1 MAMAT
6 TTTKPRV
13 SKIVGIQFSILSP
26 EEIKKNAV
34 TEITSRDTYIGNKP
48 VLGGLFCPYMGVSE
62 PGMLC
67 PTDGLD
73 YMQTPG
79 YFGYI
84 QLAMPVFYYQHL
96 NTIHKILR
104 CVCLKCS
111 RLLINKEQHKQALKM
126 SPDERW
132 SYVFGV
138 ASKVKRCGDDNEE
151 GCGCLMPKKIKKENL
166 ATLIAE
172 WDSDG
177 VKGMSEEDAKKM
189 NMQLTPDIVLKI
201 FRRISDDDVS
211 FMGFSPTFSRP
222 DWMICQ
228 VLAVPPPAVRPSIK
242 MDGQQRS
249 EDDLTHIIV
258 NIVKANKTLQE
269 KIRDGAQA
277 SVWHMVLQYYCATLV
292 DNNIPGAAPVAQRS
306 GRKLKSIKER
316 LNGKG
321 GRVRGNLMGKRV
333 DFSARSVITPDPNLS
348 IRELGVPLKIAKNIT
363 KPVVVNDM
371 NRRFLMRLVRNGPEE
386 YPGAKILERKG
397 GESIS
402 LRYAD
407 RENIVL
413 YNGDIVHRHMM
424 DGDGVLFN
432 RQPTLHRMSMM
443 CHIARIMRQGD
454 TFRMNVGD
462 TKPYNADFDGDEMN
476 MHMPQDEEAEAE
488 LKNLAAVPYQIISP
502 AKNQSIIGIF
512 QDSLVGSYRLTR
524 PNVSFTPREAMNLL
538 MAYNGIN
545 EGLFATQAERIT
557 SFQILSQIMPAFT
570 MKYKTKGFGENDDFA
585 TSPGVLEIVD
595 GKYLRGQLDKDVLGG
610 GSNGLITRTCNDFGN
625 MAAAAFIDDL
635 QNIVTEYMKSSAYSV
650 GISDLIADRAT
661 NEQITQSITAKKK
674 EVKNLIDQTYLGF
687 FENAT
692 GNTNEDEFEFQVT
705 NILNKA
711 TNDSGKIGLKSLSKD
726 NRFVT
731 MVKSGSKGSDL
742 NISQMIACLGQQL
755 IDGKRIP
762 YGFENR
768 TLPHFTKYDDSP
780 GARGFVENSFISGLT
795 PEELFFHA
803 MGGRVGLIDTAV
815 KSVTWETPV
824 VVVENDEPKYV
835 KIGEWIDAHISSSS
849 SVQRMTEQNMEYL
862 ELDHPV
868 KIVTMDYDG
877 HVSWET
883 VSAVTRHD
891 PGEKLYKITTH
902 AGRYVT
908 VTANKSLLVWNAE
921 LGEFREKY
929 TDEIKVGDFVPVA
942 KHVRDLRSGV
952 GIDEIQMTKYFP
964 KSEFIY
970 GSEVKTAI
978 EMMNESMQD
987 RKKIPSNWWDE
998 NNNTAFTLPFDSKA
1012 KLQRAIVRSKI
1023 DELSANGVYPPS
1035 GSRQWGIV
1043 PETFELNYENGT
1055 FIGLFIAEGNIN
1067 GANIYITNNDSKIRE
1082 FVKTWFAKYSI
1093 KCKEDIRK
1101 NAANGTTSTVVG
1113 TSCILAKFITQL
1125 VGHGADSKHV
1135 PNEAYI
1141 SNMEFVKGIISGYIS
1156 GDGHVSRNSI
1166 ESSSCSQRLT
1176 EDIAFL
1182 CSRIGVHARVFK
1194 SQLKRNNF
1202 GTKNIKP
1209 SYRLSIRS
1217 TNGQLFAEQI
1227 DLLHDQKN
1235 DRLKSITWTSALNK
1249 VQQHN
1254 DVVLDAIVS
1263 IEYVDPALHPKMY
1276 DLTIPTTLNF
1286 GLANG
1291 LQVRDTS
1298 STGYIQRRLIK
1309 GMEDLKIEYDMTVRN
1324 NKGRVVQFSYGE
1336 DGIDPVKVESQIIPL
1351 VNLGLDEIYAHYH
1364 MPSSDPKDVVFT
1376 AAFTKGVI
1384 SRMKKQK
1391 AENDAKCKHWI
1402 DFMIEQ
1408 RENIIKCVFR
1418 NKNTDRVF
1426 LPVAFAHTI
1435 NNVKGLQQINN
1446 NSIVDITPLEAFAMI
1461 EAAYKRLETM
1471 HYCAPTQLF
1480 KVMFFYY
1487 LSPKDLLMVKRFNQ
1501 KALTVLL
1508 EMIVLKY
1515 KNSLIAPGEMV
1526 GMISAQSIG
1535 EPTTQ
1540 LTLNSVSYDTR
1551 VMLRIDGQIKVFQIG
1566 EYIDQYIEKAERMEN
1581 HPNDTKL
1588 GYINAD
1594 EDVFIPSVDAL
1605 GITSWKRVEAVTRHP
1620 VVNVDG
1626 TNTVLRVTTEDGRQV
1641 IATKAKSFLSID
1653 ANNQLAATNGSDLKV
1668 GDYIPINQR
1677 AFEMPE
1683 NDSFDVSIILKKSE
1697 YSFGSEIMKALSYCH
1712 ERNWWANH
1720 ANIDFVVP
1728 YARSDSLLEA
1738 TNGKCRQGANTK
1750 QSFETGIVYLKH
1762 KGKQSRIP
1770 EKIPYDFEF
1779 GYLIG
1784 AYCAE
1789 GCITKTQ
1796 ISISNNDVKFFE
1808 PINALMLRWGIT
1820 TKYYVVSN
1828 KNGQEGWTSSDLRI
1842 YSKLL
1847 TEILN
1852 ALCGKGS
1859 DNKFIHSELLNGNKE
1874 FMRGVL
1880 SGYFGGD
1887 GAIDKKT
1894 KYISA
1899 YSVSRKLLENLQIM
1913 LGFGFG
1919 IYSKITKPTKCET
1932 NNRGSKNILQ
1942 GYTICIKSD
1951 GAVKFANEMRLFID
1965 YKQARL
1971 DEMAKAS
1978 TKSSEVNDVIPTFV
1992 HNGKVQTNMNRKK
2005 LAAIIGTNPFP
2016 DVRFDKIVSIEEIPN
2031 PTEWMYDFT
2040 VEETRTFIVENGM
2053 GCYDT
2058 FHTAGSGVA
2067 MKANVTRGVP
2077 RIEELLSITENPK
2090 NSSLT
2095 ICLKKDEE
2103 TDCERAKELIAQI
2116 ELTQL
2121 SELVESVSICFDPDD
2136 LNTLIQEDR
2145 STMLQYYEY
2154 QRLLQ
2159 ECAGIDAPEAEDDL
2173 AARSKWIIRM
2183 VMSREAMLDKRI
2195 TMDDVHFAIKNSH
2208 GDDVSC
2214 IYADYNADKLV
2225 FRLRMNN
2232 INGKKPLKP
2241 KENPLDQSDKI
2252 YLLKAFQDQLL
2263 NNIVLRGLKNISKVT
2278 LRKLM
2283 DTLHKEDGA
2292 YVKKETWVLDTKGT
2306 NLMDVLALDYI
2317 DVGRTISDDI
2327 QEIRSVLGIEA
2338 AREALLTEMTG
2349 VFENDGTYINYHHL
2363 SLLCDRMTASAGM
2376 VSIFRHGINNDNIGP
2391 IAKASFEETPEMFL
2405 KAARHAE
2412 LDQMRGI
2419 SANVMCGQEGYYGT
2433 SSFQVMLDLPH
2444 MIAKMEDVA
2453 FQAQNDQAEIAEAMG
2468 AAAMDTSACAFEN
2481 LTIESNVGSIQKVDL
2496 GQGADNYNVGF

>member
-1 MAMAT
+1 MT
-6 TTTKPRV
+6 TLSKPRV
-13 SKIVGIQFSILSP
+13 SKIVGIQFSMLSP
-26 EEIKKNAV
+26 EEIRKGSV
-34 TEITSRDTYIGNKP
+34 TEITSRDTYVGNKP
-48 VLGGLFCPYMGVSE
+48 VIGGLFCPYMGVSE

-73 YMQTPG
+73 YMNTPG
-79 YFGYI
+79 YFGRI
-84 QLAMPVFYYQHL
+84 ELAAPVFYYQHL
-96 NTIHKILR
+96 ATVNKILR
-104 CVCLKCS
+104 CVCIKCS
-111 RLLINKEQHKQALKM
+111 KLLISKNAHKQALKM
-126 SPDERW
+126 LPDERW
-132 SYVFGV
+132 SYVFGA
-138 ASKVKRCGDDNEE
+138 ASKIKRCGDDNED
-151 GCGCLMPKKIKKENL
+151 GCGCLMPKKIRKENL

-189 NMQLTPDIVLKI
+189 NMLLTPDIVLKI

-211 FMGFSPTFSRP
+211 FMGFSPAFSRP

-258 NIVKANKTLQE
+258 NIIKANKTLQE

-277 SVWHMVLQYYCATLV
+277 NIISDWHTVLQYYCATLV

-306 GRKLKSIKER
+306 GRPLKSIKER

-371 NRRFLMRLVRNGPEE
+371 NRRVLMRLVRNGPEE

-443 CHIARIMRQGD
+443 CHIARIMYQGD

-512 QDSLVGSYRLTR
+512 QDSLLGSYRLTR
-524 PNVSFTPREAMNLL
+524 PGVSFTPRDAMNLL
-538 MAYNGIN
+538 MAYNGVN
-545 EGLFATQAERIT
+545 EGLFAGHAERIT

-625 MAAAAFIDDL
+625 MAASDFIDNL
-635 QNIVTEYMKSSAYSV
+635 QNIVTEYMKGSAYSV
-650 GISDLIADRAT
+650 GISDLIANRST
-661 NEQITQSITAKKK
+661 NEQIAQSITSKKK
-674 EVKNLIDQTYLGF
+674 EVKNLIDQTYLGI

-711 TNDSGKIGLKSLSKD
+711 TNDSGKIGLKSLDKD

-731 MVKSGSKGSDL
+731 MVKAGSKGSDL

-824 VVVENDEPKYV
+824 IVVENDEPKYV
-835 KIGEWIDAHISSSS
+835 KIGEWIDSHISSSHDGR
-849 SVQRMTEQNMEYL
+849 VQRMTEQNMEYL

-921 LGEFREKY
+921 LGQFREKY

-942 KHVRDLRSGV
+942 KHVRD
-952 GIDEIQMTKYFP
+952 Y
-964 KSEFIY
+964 
-970 GSEVKTAI
+970 
-978 EMMNESMQD
+978 
-987 RKKIPSNWWDE
+987 
-998 NNNTAFTLPFDSKA
+998 
-1012 KLQRAIVRSKI
+1012 RA
-1023 DELSANGVYPPS
+1023 E
-1035 GSRQWGIV
+1035 
-1043 PETFELNYENGT
+1043 
-1055 FIGLFIAEGNIN
+1055 EGN
-1067 GANIYITNNDSKIRE
+1067 DE
-1082 FVKTWFAKYSI
+1082 FERGRHA
-1093 KCKEDIRK
+1093 
-1101 NAANGTTSTVVG
+1101 G
-1113 TSCILAKFITQL
+1113 
-1125 VGHGADSKHV
+1125 
-1135 PNEAYI
+1135 
-1141 SNMEFVKGIISGYIS
+1141 
-1156 GDGHVSRNSI
+1156 NSI
-1166 ESSSCSQRLT
+1166 ESHIPVESYIAGKEYIKGLIGSYFSKHAFVSSASSTIEFTFGEHRLV
-1176 EDIAFL
+1176 EDFAFL
-1182 CSRIGVHARVFK
+1182 CSRLGIHAEV
-1194 SQLKRNNF
+1194 SVVDDPGCAGWYSLL
-1202 GTKNIKP
+1202 T
-1209 SYRLSIRS
+1209 IRGP
-1217 TNGQLFAEQI
+1217 NVKQFAQQI
-1227 DLLHDQKN
+1227 TFDDEEKDQI
-1235 DRLKSITWTSALNK
+1235 LKSIQCTDDGQS
-1249 VQQHN
+1249 VIN

-1263 IEYVDPALHPKMY
+1263 IESVDPVLHPKMY

-1336 DGIDPVKVESQIIPL
+1336 DGIDPVKVESQIMPL

-1391 AENDAKCKHWI
+1391 VENDVKCKQWI

-1408 RENIIKCVFR
+1408 REKIIQRVFR
-1418 NKNTDRVF
+1418 SKNNDRVF

-1446 NSIVDITPLEAFAMI
+1446 NSIVDITPLEAFTMI
-1461 EAAYKRLETM
+1461 EAAYKRLESM
-1471 HYCAPTQLF
+1471 HYCAPTELF
-1480 KVMFFYY
+1480 KAMYFYY
-1487 LSPKDLLMVKRFNQ
+1487 MSPKDLLMVKRFNK
-1501 KALTVLL
+1501 KALSVLL

-1515 KNSLIAPGEMV
+1515 KSSLIAPGEMV

-1551 VMLRIDGQIKVFQIG
+1551 IMLKINGQIKVCQIG
-1566 EYIDQYIEKAERMEN
+1566 EYIDQYIEKAERMED

-1594 EDVFIPSVDAL
+1594 EAVFVPSVDAF

-1620 VVNVDG
+1620 VVNADG

-1653 ANNQLAATNGSDLKV
+1653 AKNQLAATNGSDLKV

-1683 NDSFDVSIILKKSE
+1683 NDSTRE
-1697 YSFGSEIMKALSYCH
+1697 YLVQHA
-1712 ERNWWANH
+1712 ER
-1720 ANIDFVVP
+1720 
-1728 YARSDSLLEA
+1728 Y
-1738 TNGKCRQGANTK
+1738 
-1750 QSFETGIVYLKH
+1750 
-1762 KGKQSRIP
+1762 
-1770 EKIPYDFEF
+1770 
-1779 GYLIG
+1779 
-1784 AYCAE
+1784 
-1789 GCITKTQ
+1789 
-1796 ISISNNDVKFFE
+1796 SN
-1808 PINALMLRWGIT
+1808 L
-1820 TKYYVVSN
+1820 
-1828 KNGQEGWTSSDLRI
+1828 
-1842 YSKLL
+1842 
-1847 TEILN
+1847 
-1852 ALCGKGS
+1852 
-1859 DNKFIHSELLNGNKE
+1859 
-1874 FMRGVL
+1874 
-1880 SGYFGGD
+1880 
-1887 GAIDKKT
+1887 
-1894 KYISA
+1894 
-1899 YSVSRKLLENLQIM
+1899 
-1913 LGFGFG
+1913 
-1919 IYSKITKPTKCET
+1919 
-1932 NNRGSKNILQ
+1932 KNI
-1942 GYTICIKSD
+1942 
-1951 GAVKFANEMRLFID
+1951 
-1965 YKQARL
+1965 
-1971 DEMAKAS
+1971 
-1978 TKSSEVNDVIPTFV
+1978 SEVNDVIPTFV
-1992 HNGKVQTNMNRKK
+1992 NNGKVHTNMNRKK

-2040 VEETRTFIVENGM
+2040 VEETRTFIIENGM
-2053 GCYDT
+2053 ALFDT

-2095 ICLKKDEE
+2095 IYLKKDEE

-2121 SELVESVSICFDPDD
+2121 SELVESISICFDPDD

-2154 QRLLQ
+2154 QRMLN
-2159 ECAGIDAPEAEDDL
+2159 ECAGMDAPADEADPNDS
-2173 AARSKWIIRM
+2173 ARSKWIIRI

-2263 NNIVLRGLKNISKVT
+2263 NNIVLRGLKNIKKVT

-2306 NLMDVLALDYI
+2306 NLMDALALDYI
-2317 DVGRTISDDI
+2317 DVNRTISDDI
-2327 QEIRSVLGIEA
+2327 QEIHSVLGIEA
-2338 AREALLTEMTG
+2338 AREALLSEMTG

-2363 SLLCDRMTASAGM
+2363 SLLCDRMTASSHM

-2433 SSFQVMLDLPH
+2433 SSFQVMLDLPQ

-2453 FQAQNDQAEIAEAMG
+2453 FQAQNEQEEIAEAMG
-2468 AAAMDTSACAFEN
+2468 SAAMDTSACAFEK

-2496 GQGADNYNVGF
+2496 GHGADNYNVGF

>member
-1 MAMAT
+1 
-6 TTTKPRV
+6 
-13 SKIVGIQFSILSP
+13 
-26 EEIKKNAV
+26 
-34 TEITSRDTYIGNKP
+34 
-48 VLGGLFCPYMGVSE
+48 
-62 PGMLC
+62 
-67 PTDGLD
+67 
-73 YMQTPG
+73 
-79 YFGYI
+79 
-84 QLAMPVFYYQHL
+84 
-96 NTIHKILR
+96 
-104 CVCLKCS
+104 
-111 RLLINKEQHKQALKM
+111 
-126 SPDERW
+126 
-132 SYVFGV
+132 
-138 ASKVKRCGDDNEE
+138 
-151 GCGCLMPKKIKKENL
+151 
-166 ATLIAE
+166 
-172 WDSDG
+172 
-177 VKGMSEEDAKKM
+177 
-189 NMQLTPDIVLKI
+189 
-201 FRRISDDDVS
+201 
-211 FMGFSPTFSRP
+211 
-222 DWMICQ
+222 
-228 VLAVPPPAVRPSIK
+228 
-242 MDGQQRS
+242 
-249 EDDLTHIIV
+249 
-258 NIVKANKTLQE
+258 
-269 KIRDGAQA
+269 
-277 SVWHMVLQYYCATLV
+277 
-292 DNNIPGAAPVAQRS
+292 
-306 GRKLKSIKER
+306 
-316 LNGKG
+316 
-321 GRVRGNLMGKRV
+321 
-333 DFSARSVITPDPNLS
+333 
-348 IRELGVPLKIAKNIT
+348 
-363 KPVVVNDM
+363 
-371 NRRFLMRLVRNGPEE
+371 
-386 YPGAKILERKG
+386 
-397 GESIS
+397 
-402 LRYAD
+402 
-407 RENIVL
+407 
-413 YNGDIVHRHMM
+413 
-424 DGDGVLFN
+424 
-432 RQPTLHRMSMM
+432 
-443 CHIARIMRQGD
+443 
-454 TFRMNVGD
+454 MNVGD

-512 QDSLVGSYRLTR
+512 QDSLVGSYRFTR

-674 EVKNLIDQTYLGF
+674 DVKNLIDQTYLGI

-815 KSVTWETPV
+815 K
-824 VVVENDEPKYV
+824 
-835 KIGEWIDAHISSSS
+835 
-849 SVQRMTEQNMEYL
+849 
-862 ELDHPV
+862 
-868 KIVTMDYDG
+868 
-877 HVSWET
+877 
-883 VSAVTRHD
+883 
-891 PGEKLYKITTH
+891 
-902 AGRYVT
+902 
-908 VTANKSLLVWNAE
+908 
-921 LGEFREKY
+921 
-929 TDEIKVGDFVPVA
+929 
-942 KHVRDLRSGV
+942 
-952 GIDEIQMTKYFP
+952 
-964 KSEFIY
+964 
-970 GSEVKTAI
+970 
-978 EMMNESMQD
+978 
-987 RKKIPSNWWDE
+987 
-998 NNNTAFTLPFDSKA
+998 
-1012 KLQRAIVRSKI
+1012 
-1023 DELSANGVYPPS
+1023 
-1035 GSRQWGIV
+1035 
-1043 PETFELNYENGT
+1043 
-1055 FIGLFIAEGNIN
+1055 
-1067 GANIYITNNDSKIRE
+1067 
-1082 FVKTWFAKYSI
+1082 
-1093 KCKEDIRK
+1093 
-1101 NAANGTTSTVVG
+1101 
-1113 TSCILAKFITQL
+1113 
-1125 VGHGADSKHV
+1125 
-1135 PNEAYI
+1135 
-1141 SNMEFVKGIISGYIS
+1141 
-1156 GDGHVSRNSI
+1156 
-1166 ESSSCSQRLT
+1166 
-1176 EDIAFL
+1176 
-1182 CSRIGVHARVFK
+1182 
-1194 SQLKRNNF
+1194 
-1202 GTKNIKP
+1202 
-1209 SYRLSIRS
+1209 
-1217 TNGQLFAEQI
+1217 
-1227 DLLHDQKN
+1227 
-1235 DRLKSITWTSALNK
+1235 
-1249 VQQHN
+1249 
-1254 DVVLDAIVS
+1254 
-1263 IEYVDPALHPKMY
+1263 
-1276 DLTIPTTLNF
+1276 
-1286 GLANG
+1286 
-1291 LQVRDTS
+1291 TS

-1324 NKGRVVQFSYGE
+1324 NKGRVIQFSYGE
-1336 DGIDPVKVESQIIPL
+1336 DGIDPVKVESQIVPL
-1351 VNLGLDEIYAHYH
+1351 VNMGMDEIYAHYH

-1402 DFMIEQ
+1402 EFMIEQ
-1408 RENIIKCVFR
+1408 REKIIKRVFR
-1418 NKNTDRVF
+1418 SKNNDRVF

-1461 EAAYKRLETM
+1461 EAAYKRLESM
-1471 HYCAPTQLF
+1471 RYCAPTELF

-1487 LSPKDLLMVKRFNQ
+1487 LSPKDLLMVKRFNK

-1540 LTLNSVSYDTR
+1540 LTLN
-1551 VMLRIDGQIKVFQIG
+1551 
-1566 EYIDQYIEKAERMEN
+1566 
-1581 HPNDTKL
+1581 
-1588 GYINAD
+1588 
-1594 EDVFIPSVDAL
+1594 
-1605 GITSWKRVEAVTRHP
+1605 
-1620 VVNVDG
+1620 
-1626 TNTVLRVTTEDGRQV
+1626 
-1641 IATKAKSFLSID
+1641 
-1653 ANNQLAATNGSDLKV
+1653 
-1668 GDYIPINQR
+1668 
-1677 AFEMPE
+1677 
-1683 NDSFDVSIILKKSE
+1683 
-1697 YSFGSEIMKALSYCH
+1697 
-1712 ERNWWANH
+1712 
-1720 ANIDFVVP
+1720 
-1728 YARSDSLLEA
+1728 
-1738 TNGKCRQGANTK
+1738 
-1750 QSFETGIVYLKH
+1750 
-1762 KGKQSRIP
+1762 
-1770 EKIPYDFEF
+1770 
-1779 GYLIG
+1779 
-1784 AYCAE
+1784 
-1789 GCITKTQ
+1789 
-1796 ISISNNDVKFFE
+1796 
-1808 PINALMLRWGIT
+1808 
-1820 TKYYVVSN
+1820 
-1828 KNGQEGWTSSDLRI
+1828 
-1842 YSKLL
+1842 
-1847 TEILN
+1847 
-1852 ALCGKGS
+1852 
-1859 DNKFIHSELLNGNKE
+1859 
-1874 FMRGVL
+1874 
-1880 SGYFGGD
+1880 
-1887 GAIDKKT
+1887 
-1894 KYISA
+1894 
-1899 YSVSRKLLENLQIM
+1899 
-1913 LGFGFG
+1913 
-1919 IYSKITKPTKCET
+1919 
-1932 NNRGSKNILQ
+1932 
-1942 GYTICIKSD
+1942 
-1951 GAVKFANEMRLFID
+1951 
-1965 YKQARL
+1965 
-1971 DEMAKAS
+1971 
-1978 TKSSEVNDVIPTFV
+1978 
-1992 HNGKVQTNMNRKK
+1992 
-2005 LAAIIGTNPFP
+2005 
-2016 DVRFDKIVSIEEIPN
+2016 
-2031 PTEWMYDFT
+2031 
-2040 VEETRTFIVENGM
+2040 
-2053 GCYDT
+2053 T

-2116 ELTQL
+2116 ELTLL

-2154 QRLLQ
+2154 QRMLN
-2159 ECAGIDAPEAEDDL
+2159 ECAGIDAPEADDEQNDSG
-2173 AARSKWIIRM
+2173 RSKWIIRM

-2327 QEIRSVLGIEA
+2327 QEIHSVLGIEA
-2338 AREALLTEMTG
+2338 AREALLSEMTG

-2363 SLLCDRMTASAGM
+2363 SLLCDRMTASSGM

-2433 SSFQVMLDLPH
+2433 SSFQVMLDLPN

-2453 FQAQNDQAEIAEAMG
+2453 FQAQNEQAEIAEAMG

-2496 GQGADNYNVGF
+2496 GQAADNYNIGF

>member
-1 MAMAT
+1 MASSS
-6 TTTKPRV
+6 KPRV

-26 EEIKKNAV
+26 EEIRKGAV

-73 YMQTPG
+73 YMTTPG
-79 YFGYI
+79 YFGRI
-84 QLAMPVFYYQHL
+84 ELAMPVFYYQHL

-111 RLLINKEQHKQALKM
+111 RLLLNKEEHKQALKM
-126 SPDERW
+126 PPDERW
-132 SYVFGV
+132 TYVFGV
-138 ASKVKRCGDDNEE
+138 ASKVKQVKRCGDDNQE
-151 GCGCLMPKKIKKENL
+151 GCGCLMPKKIRKDNL

-172 WDSDG
+172 WDSDI
-177 VKGMSEEDAKKM
+177 KGMSEEDAKKM

-269 KIRDGAQA
+269 KMRDGAQA
-277 SVWHMVLQYYCATLV
+277 HVWHMVLQYYCATLV
-292 DNNIPGAAPVAQRS
+292 DNNIPGAAPAAQRS

-371 NRRFLMRLVRNGPEE
+371 NRRFLTKLVRNGPEE

-512 QDSLVGSYRLTR
+512 QDSLLGSYRLTR
-524 PNVSFTPREAMNLL
+524 PGVSFAPRDAMNLL
-538 MAYNGIN
+538 MAYGGVN
-545 EGLFATQAERIT
+545 EGLFATHAERIT

-625 MAAAAFIDDL
+625 MAASDFIDNL
-635 QNIVTEYMKSSAYSV
+635 QNIVTEYMKGSAYSV
-650 GISDLIADRAT
+650 GISDLIANRST
-661 NEQITQSITAKKK
+661 NEQIAQSITAKKK
-674 EVKNLIDQTYLGF
+674 EVKNLIDQTYLGI

-711 TNDSGKIGLKSLSKD
+711 TNDSGKIGLKSLDKD

-731 MVKSGSKGSDL
+731 MVKAGSKGSDL

-762 YGFENR
+762 YGFDNR

-849 SVQRMTEQNMEYL
+849 AVQRMTEQNMEYL

-929 TDEIKVGDFVPVA
+929 TDDIKVGDFVPVA
-942 KHVRDLRSGV
+942 KHVCNYRGADEGNDEFERGRHA
-952 GIDEIQMTKYFP
+952 GISIENHIPAESYIAGTKY
-964 KSEFIY
+964 IQ
-970 GSEVKTAI
+970 G
-978 EMMNESMQD
+978 
-987 RKKIPSNWWDE
+987 
-998 NNNTAFTLPFDSKA
+998 
-1012 KLQRAIVRSKI
+1012 
-1023 DELSANGVYPPS
+1023 
-1035 GSRQWGIV
+1035 
-1043 PETFELNYENGT
+1043 
-1055 FIGLFIAEGNIN
+1055 
-1067 GANIYITNNDSKIRE
+1067 
-1082 FVKTWFAKYSI
+1082 
-1093 KCKEDIRK
+1093 
-1101 NAANGTTSTVVG
+1101 
-1113 TSCILAKFITQL
+1113 L
-1125 VGHGADSKHV
+1125 VGSYFSKHAV
-1135 PNEAYI
+1135 MSYYDSAT
-1141 SNMEFVKGIISGYIS
+1141 
-1156 GDGHVSRNSI
+1156 I
-1166 ESSSCSQRLT
+1166 ELTFGEHRLV
-1176 EDIAFL
+1176 EDFAFL
-1182 CSRIGVHARVFK
+1182 CSRLGIHAEISIVGDQPGCAGWY
-1194 SQLKRNNF
+1194 SQL
-1202 GTKNIKP
+1202 T
-1209 SYRLSIRS
+1209 IR
-1217 TNGQLFAEQI
+1217 GQNASQFAQQI
-1227 DLLHDQKN
+1227 TFDDAEKDQV
-1235 DRLKSITWTSALNK
+1235 LKSITWTDDDQEDGQR
-1249 VQQHN
+1249 VHN

-1324 NKGRVVQFSYGE
+1324 NKGRVIQFSYGE
-1336 DGIDPVKVESQIIPL
+1336 DGIDPVKVESQIMPL

-1391 AENDAKCKHWI
+1391 AENDAKCKQWI

-1408 RENIIKCVFR
+1408 RETVIQRVFR
-1418 NKNTDRVF
+1418 NKNNDRVY

-1435 NNVKGLQQINN
+1435 NNVKGLQQISN

-1461 EAAYKRLETM
+1461 EAAYKRLESM
-1471 HYCAPTQLF
+1471 HYCAPTELF

-1487 LSPKDLLMVKRFNQ
+1487 LSPKDLLMVKRFNK

-1540 LTLNSVSYDTR
+1540 LTLN
-1551 VMLRIDGQIKVFQIG
+1551 
-1566 EYIDQYIEKAERMEN
+1566 
-1581 HPNDTKL
+1581 
-1588 GYINAD
+1588 
-1594 EDVFIPSVDAL
+1594 
-1605 GITSWKRVEAVTRHP
+1605 
-1620 VVNVDG
+1620 
-1626 TNTVLRVTTEDGRQV
+1626 
-1641 IATKAKSFLSID
+1641 
-1653 ANNQLAATNGSDLKV
+1653 
-1668 GDYIPINQR
+1668 
-1677 AFEMPE
+1677 
-1683 NDSFDVSIILKKSE
+1683 
-1697 YSFGSEIMKALSYCH
+1697 
-1712 ERNWWANH
+1712 
-1720 ANIDFVVP
+1720 
-1728 YARSDSLLEA
+1728 
-1738 TNGKCRQGANTK
+1738 
-1750 QSFETGIVYLKH
+1750 
-1762 KGKQSRIP
+1762 
-1770 EKIPYDFEF
+1770 
-1779 GYLIG
+1779 
-1784 AYCAE
+1784 
-1789 GCITKTQ
+1789 
-1796 ISISNNDVKFFE
+1796 
-1808 PINALMLRWGIT
+1808 
-1820 TKYYVVSN
+1820 
-1828 KNGQEGWTSSDLRI
+1828 
-1842 YSKLL
+1842 
-1847 TEILN
+1847 
-1852 ALCGKGS
+1852 
-1859 DNKFIHSELLNGNKE
+1859 
-1874 FMRGVL
+1874 
-1880 SGYFGGD
+1880 
-1887 GAIDKKT
+1887 
-1894 KYISA
+1894 
-1899 YSVSRKLLENLQIM
+1899 
-1913 LGFGFG
+1913 
-1919 IYSKITKPTKCET
+1919 
-1932 NNRGSKNILQ
+1932 
-1942 GYTICIKSD
+1942 
-1951 GAVKFANEMRLFID
+1951 
-1965 YKQARL
+1965 
-1971 DEMAKAS
+1971 
-1978 TKSSEVNDVIPTFV
+1978 
-1992 HNGKVQTNMNRKK
+1992 
-2005 LAAIIGTNPFP
+2005 
-2016 DVRFDKIVSIEEIPN
+2016 
-2031 PTEWMYDFT
+2031 
-2040 VEETRTFIVENGM
+2040 
-2053 GCYDT
+2053 T

-2154 QRLLQ
+2154 QRMLN
-2159 ECAGIDAPEAEDDL
+2159 ECAGISEAEADPNDS

-2183 VMSREAMLDKRI
+2183 VMNREAMLDKRI

-2317 DVGRTISDDI
+2317 DVSRTISDDI

-2338 AREALLTEMTG
+2338 AREALLSEMTG

-2433 SSFQVMLDLPH
+2433 SSFQVMLDLPQ

-2453 FQAQNDQAEIAEAMG
+2453 FQAQNEQAEIAEAMG
-2468 AAAMDTSACAFEN
+2468 SAAADTSACAFEK

-2496 GQGADNYNVGF
+2496 GHGADNYNVGF

>member
-1 MAMAT
+1 MAT
-6 TTTKPRV
+6 TTKPTA

-26 EEIKKNAV
+26 EEIRKGAV

-79 YFGYI
+79 YFGRI
-84 QLAMPVFYYQHL
+84 ELAMPVFYYQHL

-111 RLLINKEQHKQALKM
+111 HLLISKTVHKQALKM

-138 ASKVKRCGDDNEE
+138 ASKVKRCGDENED

-177 VKGMSEEDAKKM
+177 IKGMSEEDAKKM

-242 MDGQQRS
+242 MDGHQRS

-348 IRELGVPLKIAKNIT
+348 IKELGVPLKIAKNIT

-371 NRRFLMRLVRNGPEE
+371 NRRFLTKLVRNGPEE

-397 GESIS
+397 GENIS

-443 CHIARIMRQGD
+443 CHIARVMRQGD

-512 QDSLVGSYRLTR
+512 QDSLLGSYRLTR
-524 PNVSFTPREAMNLL
+524 PGVSFVPRDAMNLL
-538 MAYNGIN
+538 MAYGGVN
-545 EGLFATQAERIT
+545 EGLFASHAERIT

-635 QNIVTEYMKSSAYSV
+635 QNIVTEYMKGSAYSV
-650 GISDLIADRAT
+650 GISDLIANRST
-661 NEQITQSITAKKK
+661 NEQIAQSITAKKK
-674 EVKNLIDQTYLGF
+674 DVKNLIDQTYLGI

-711 TNDSGKIGLKSLSKD
+711 TNDSGKIGLKSLDKD

-731 MVKSGSKGSDL
+731 MVKAGSKGSDL

-815 KSVTWETPV
+815 K
-824 VVVENDEPKYV
+824 
-835 KIGEWIDAHISSSS
+835 
-849 SVQRMTEQNMEYL
+849 
-862 ELDHPV
+862 
-868 KIVTMDYDG
+868 
-877 HVSWET
+877 
-883 VSAVTRHD
+883 
-891 PGEKLYKITTH
+891 
-902 AGRYVT
+902 
-908 VTANKSLLVWNAE
+908 
-921 LGEFREKY
+921 
-929 TDEIKVGDFVPVA
+929 
-942 KHVRDLRSGV
+942 
-952 GIDEIQMTKYFP
+952 
-964 KSEFIY
+964 
-970 GSEVKTAI
+970 
-978 EMMNESMQD
+978 
-987 RKKIPSNWWDE
+987 
-998 NNNTAFTLPFDSKA
+998 
-1012 KLQRAIVRSKI
+1012 
-1023 DELSANGVYPPS
+1023 
-1035 GSRQWGIV
+1035 
-1043 PETFELNYENGT
+1043 
-1055 FIGLFIAEGNIN
+1055 
-1067 GANIYITNNDSKIRE
+1067 
-1082 FVKTWFAKYSI
+1082 
-1093 KCKEDIRK
+1093 
-1101 NAANGTTSTVVG
+1101 
-1113 TSCILAKFITQL
+1113 
-1125 VGHGADSKHV
+1125 
-1135 PNEAYI
+1135 
-1141 SNMEFVKGIISGYIS
+1141 
-1156 GDGHVSRNSI
+1156 
-1166 ESSSCSQRLT
+1166 
-1176 EDIAFL
+1176 
-1182 CSRIGVHARVFK
+1182 
-1194 SQLKRNNF
+1194 
-1202 GTKNIKP
+1202 
-1209 SYRLSIRS
+1209 
-1217 TNGQLFAEQI
+1217 
-1227 DLLHDQKN
+1227 
-1235 DRLKSITWTSALNK
+1235 
-1249 VQQHN
+1249 
-1254 DVVLDAIVS
+1254 
-1263 IEYVDPALHPKMY
+1263 
-1276 DLTIPTTLNF
+1276 
-1286 GLANG
+1286 
-1291 LQVRDTS
+1291 TS

-1336 DGIDPVKVESQIIPL
+1336 DGIDPVKVESQIVPL

-1408 RENIIKCVFR
+1408 REKVIQRVFR
-1418 NKNTDRVF
+1418 NKNNDRVF

-1487 LSPKDLLMVKRFNQ
+1487 LSPKDLLMVKRFNK

-1540 LTLNSVSYDTR
+1540 LTLN
-1551 VMLRIDGQIKVFQIG
+1551 
-1566 EYIDQYIEKAERMEN
+1566 
-1581 HPNDTKL
+1581 
-1588 GYINAD
+1588 
-1594 EDVFIPSVDAL
+1594 
-1605 GITSWKRVEAVTRHP
+1605 
-1620 VVNVDG
+1620 
-1626 TNTVLRVTTEDGRQV
+1626 
-1641 IATKAKSFLSID
+1641 
-1653 ANNQLAATNGSDLKV
+1653 
-1668 GDYIPINQR
+1668 
-1677 AFEMPE
+1677 
-1683 NDSFDVSIILKKSE
+1683 
-1697 YSFGSEIMKALSYCH
+1697 
-1712 ERNWWANH
+1712 
-1720 ANIDFVVP
+1720 
-1728 YARSDSLLEA
+1728 
-1738 TNGKCRQGANTK
+1738 
-1750 QSFETGIVYLKH
+1750 
-1762 KGKQSRIP
+1762 
-1770 EKIPYDFEF
+1770 
-1779 GYLIG
+1779 
-1784 AYCAE
+1784 
-1789 GCITKTQ
+1789 
-1796 ISISNNDVKFFE
+1796 
-1808 PINALMLRWGIT
+1808 
-1820 TKYYVVSN
+1820 
-1828 KNGQEGWTSSDLRI
+1828 
-1842 YSKLL
+1842 
-1847 TEILN
+1847 
-1852 ALCGKGS
+1852 
-1859 DNKFIHSELLNGNKE
+1859 
-1874 FMRGVL
+1874 
-1880 SGYFGGD
+1880 
-1887 GAIDKKT
+1887 
-1894 KYISA
+1894 
-1899 YSVSRKLLENLQIM
+1899 
-1913 LGFGFG
+1913 
-1919 IYSKITKPTKCET
+1919 
-1932 NNRGSKNILQ
+1932 
-1942 GYTICIKSD
+1942 
-1951 GAVKFANEMRLFID
+1951 
-1965 YKQARL
+1965 
-1971 DEMAKAS
+1971 
-1978 TKSSEVNDVIPTFV
+1978 
-1992 HNGKVQTNMNRKK
+1992 
-2005 LAAIIGTNPFP
+2005 
-2016 DVRFDKIVSIEEIPN
+2016 
-2031 PTEWMYDFT
+2031 
-2040 VEETRTFIVENGM
+2040 
-2053 GCYDT
+2053 T

-2121 SELVESVSICFDPDD
+2121 SELVESVSICFDPYD

-2154 QRLLQ
+2154 QRMLN
-2159 ECAGIDAPEAEDDL
+2159 ECAGIPEAEAEDEQNDSG
-2173 AARSKWIIRM
+2173 RSKWIIRM

-2292 YVKKETWVLDTKGT
+2292 YVKRDTWVLDTKGT

-2317 DVGRTISDDI
+2317 DVKRTISDDI

-2433 SSFQVMLDLPH
+2433 SSFQVMLDLPQ

-2453 FQAQNDQAEIAEAMG
+2453 FQAKNEQAEIAEAMG
-2468 AAAMDTSACAFEN
+2468 TAAMDTSACAFEN

>member
-1 MAMAT
+1 MAASS
-6 TTTKPRV
+6 KPRV

-26 EEIKKNAV
+26 EEIRKGAV

-73 YMQTPG
+73 YMNTPG
-79 YFGYI
+79 YFGKI
-84 QLAMPVFYYQHL
+84 ELAMPVFYYQHL

-111 RLLINKEQHKQALKM
+111 RLLLNKEEHKQALKM

-138 ASKVKRCGDDNEE
+138 ASKVKRLKRCGDDNDE
-151 GCGCLMPKKIKKENL
+151 GCGCLMPNKIRKENL
-166 ATLIAE
+166 ATLVAE
-172 WDSDG
+172 WESDG
-177 VKGMSEEDAKKM
+177 IKGMSEEDAKKM

-269 KIRDGAQA
+269 KIRDGSQA

-292 DNNIPGAAPVAQRS
+292 DNNIPGAAPAAQRS

-371 NRRFLMRLVRNGPEE
+371 NRRFLTKLVRNGPEE

-512 QDSLVGSYRLTR
+512 QDSLLGSYRLTR
-524 PNVSFTPREAMNLL
+524 PGVSFAPRDAMNLL
-538 MAYNGIN
+538 MAHSGVN
-545 EGLFATQAERIT
+545 EGLFASHAERIT

-625 MAAAAFIDDL
+625 MAASDFIDNL
-635 QNIVTEYMKSSAYSV
+635 QNIVTEYMKTSAYSV
-650 GISDLIADRAT
+650 GISDLIANRVT
-661 NEQITQSITAKKK
+661 NEQIAQSITAKKK
-674 EVKNLIDQTYLGF
+674 EVKNLIDQTYLGI

-711 TNDSGKIGLKSLSKD
+711 TNDSGKIGLKSLDKD

-731 MVKSGSKGSDL
+731 MVKAGSKGSDL

-815 KSVTWETPV
+815 K
-824 VVVENDEPKYV
+824 
-835 KIGEWIDAHISSSS
+835 
-849 SVQRMTEQNMEYL
+849 
-862 ELDHPV
+862 
-868 KIVTMDYDG
+868 
-877 HVSWET
+877 
-883 VSAVTRHD
+883 
-891 PGEKLYKITTH
+891 
-902 AGRYVT
+902 
-908 VTANKSLLVWNAE
+908 
-921 LGEFREKY
+921 
-929 TDEIKVGDFVPVA
+929 
-942 KHVRDLRSGV
+942 
-952 GIDEIQMTKYFP
+952 
-964 KSEFIY
+964 
-970 GSEVKTAI
+970 
-978 EMMNESMQD
+978 
-987 RKKIPSNWWDE
+987 
-998 NNNTAFTLPFDSKA
+998 
-1012 KLQRAIVRSKI
+1012 
-1023 DELSANGVYPPS
+1023 
-1035 GSRQWGIV
+1035 
-1043 PETFELNYENGT
+1043 
-1055 FIGLFIAEGNIN
+1055 
-1067 GANIYITNNDSKIRE
+1067 
-1082 FVKTWFAKYSI
+1082 
-1093 KCKEDIRK
+1093 
-1101 NAANGTTSTVVG
+1101 
-1113 TSCILAKFITQL
+1113 
-1125 VGHGADSKHV
+1125 
-1135 PNEAYI
+1135 
-1141 SNMEFVKGIISGYIS
+1141 
-1156 GDGHVSRNSI
+1156 
-1166 ESSSCSQRLT
+1166 
-1176 EDIAFL
+1176 
-1182 CSRIGVHARVFK
+1182 
-1194 SQLKRNNF
+1194 
-1202 GTKNIKP
+1202 
-1209 SYRLSIRS
+1209 
-1217 TNGQLFAEQI
+1217 
-1227 DLLHDQKN
+1227 
-1235 DRLKSITWTSALNK
+1235 
-1249 VQQHN
+1249 
-1254 DVVLDAIVS
+1254 
-1263 IEYVDPALHPKMY
+1263 
-1276 DLTIPTTLNF
+1276 
-1286 GLANG
+1286 
-1291 LQVRDTS
+1291 TS

-1324 NKGRVVQFSYGE
+1324 NKGRVIQFSYGE
-1336 DGIDPVKVESQIIPL
+1336 DGIDPVKVESQIVPL
-1351 VNLGLDEIYAHYH
+1351 VNMGLDEIYAHYH

-1391 AENDAKCKHWI
+1391 AENDAKCKQWI
-1402 DFMIEQ
+1402 DFMIEE
-1408 RENIIKCVFR
+1408 REKIIKHVFR
-1418 NKNTDRVF
+1418 SKNNDRVF

-1435 NNVKGLQQINN
+1435 NNVKGLQQISN

-1461 EAAYKRLETM
+1461 EAAYKRLESM
-1471 HYCAPTQLF
+1471 HYCAPTELF
-1480 KVMFFYY
+1480 KVMYFYY
-1487 LSPKDLLMVKRFNQ
+1487 LSPKDLLMVKRFNK

-1540 LTLNSVSYDTR
+1540 LTLN
-1551 VMLRIDGQIKVFQIG
+1551 
-1566 EYIDQYIEKAERMEN
+1566 
-1581 HPNDTKL
+1581 
-1588 GYINAD
+1588 
-1594 EDVFIPSVDAL
+1594 
-1605 GITSWKRVEAVTRHP
+1605 
-1620 VVNVDG
+1620 
-1626 TNTVLRVTTEDGRQV
+1626 
-1641 IATKAKSFLSID
+1641 
-1653 ANNQLAATNGSDLKV
+1653 
-1668 GDYIPINQR
+1668 
-1677 AFEMPE
+1677 
-1683 NDSFDVSIILKKSE
+1683 
-1697 YSFGSEIMKALSYCH
+1697 
-1712 ERNWWANH
+1712 
-1720 ANIDFVVP
+1720 
-1728 YARSDSLLEA
+1728 
-1738 TNGKCRQGANTK
+1738 
-1750 QSFETGIVYLKH
+1750 
-1762 KGKQSRIP
+1762 
-1770 EKIPYDFEF
+1770 
-1779 GYLIG
+1779 
-1784 AYCAE
+1784 
-1789 GCITKTQ
+1789 
-1796 ISISNNDVKFFE
+1796 
-1808 PINALMLRWGIT
+1808 
-1820 TKYYVVSN
+1820 
-1828 KNGQEGWTSSDLRI
+1828 
-1842 YSKLL
+1842 
-1847 TEILN
+1847 
-1852 ALCGKGS
+1852 
-1859 DNKFIHSELLNGNKE
+1859 
-1874 FMRGVL
+1874 
-1880 SGYFGGD
+1880 
-1887 GAIDKKT
+1887 
-1894 KYISA
+1894 
-1899 YSVSRKLLENLQIM
+1899 
-1913 LGFGFG
+1913 
-1919 IYSKITKPTKCET
+1919 
-1932 NNRGSKNILQ
+1932 
-1942 GYTICIKSD
+1942 
-1951 GAVKFANEMRLFID
+1951 
-1965 YKQARL
+1965 
-1971 DEMAKAS
+1971 
-1978 TKSSEVNDVIPTFV
+1978 
-1992 HNGKVQTNMNRKK
+1992 
-2005 LAAIIGTNPFP
+2005 
-2016 DVRFDKIVSIEEIPN
+2016 
-2031 PTEWMYDFT
+2031 
-2040 VEETRTFIVENGM
+2040 
-2053 GCYDT
+2053 T

-2154 QRLLQ
+2154 QRMLN
-2159 ECAGIDAPEAEDDL
+2159 ECAGIDVAEADL
-2173 AARSKWIIRM
+2173 NDSSGRSKWIIRM

-2317 DVGRTISDDI
+2317 DVSRTISDDI

-2338 AREALLTEMTG
+2338 AREALLSEMTG

-2433 SSFQVMLDLPH
+2433 SSFQVMLDLPQ

-2453 FQAQNDQAEIAEAMG
+2453 FQAQNEQAEIAEAMG
-2468 AAAMDTSACAFEN
+2468 SAAADTSACAFEK

-2496 GQGADNYNVGF
+2496 GHGADNYNVGF

>member
-1 MAMAT
+1 MAST
-6 TTTKPRV
+6 SSNGLKPRV
-13 SKIVGIQFSILSP
+13 SKIVGIQFSMLSP
-26 EEIKKNAV
+26 DEIRKGAV
-34 TEITSRDTYIGNKP
+34 TEITSRDTYVGNKP
-48 VLGGLFCPYMGVSE
+48 VIGGLFCPYMGVSE

-73 YMQTPG
+73 YMNTPG
-79 YFGYI
+79 YFGRI
-84 QLAMPVFYYQHL
+84 ELAAPVFYYQHL
-96 NTIHKILR
+96 STIHKILR
-104 CVCLKCS
+104 CVCMKCS
-111 RLLINKEQHKQALKM
+111 KLLINKDAHKQALKM
-126 SPDERW
+126 LPDERW

-138 ASKVKRCGDDNEE
+138 ASKVKRCGDDNET
-151 GCGCLMPKKIKKENL
+151 GCGCLMPKKIRKENL

-172 WDSDG
+172 WESDSI
-177 VKGMSEEDAKKM
+177 KGMSEEDAKKM
-189 NMQLTPDIVLKI
+189 NMQLTPEIVLKI

-277 SVWHMVLQYYCATLV
+277 NIIADWHTVLQYYCATLV

-306 GRKLKSIKER
+306 GRPLKSIKER

-371 NRRFLMRLVRNGPEE
+371 NRRFLTKLVRNGPDE

-397 GESIS
+397 GENIS

-407 RENIVL
+407 RDNIVL

-512 QDSLVGSYRLTR
+512 QDSLLGSYRLTR
-524 PNVSFTPREAMNLL
+524 PNVSFTPRDAMNLL
-538 MAYNGIN
+538 MAHNGIN
-545 EGLFATQAERIT
+545 EGLFATRSERIT
-557 SFQILSQIMPAFT
+557 SFQILSQIMPSIT
-570 MKYKTKGFGENDDFA
+570 MKYKTKGFGDNDDFA
-585 TSPGVLEIVD
+585 TSPGVFEIVD

-625 MAAAAFIDDL
+625 MAAADFIDNL

-661 NEQITQSITAKKK
+661 NEQITDSITAKKK
-674 EVKNLIDQTYLGF
+674 EVKNLIDQTYLGI

-731 MVKSGSKGSDL
+731 MVKAGSKGSDL

-835 KIGEWIDAHISSSS
+835 KIGEWIDSHIGSST

-862 ELDHPV
+862 ELEHPV

-908 VTANKSLLVWNAE
+908 VTANKSLLVWNSE
-921 LGEFREKY
+921 LGQFREKY

-942 KHVRDLRSGV
+942 KKVSDLRSAV

-970 GSEVKTAI
+970 GSEVKKAI

-987 RKKIPSNWWDE
+987 RKKIPSNWWNE
-998 NNNTAFTLPFDSKA
+998 NNNTAFTVPFESKA
-1012 KLQRAIVRSKI
+1012 RLHRAIERSKL
-1023 DELSANGVYPPS
+1023 DELSTNCVYPPS

-1082 FVKTWFAKYSI
+1082 FVKTWFAKYNI
-1093 KCKEDIRK
+1093 TCKESIRT
-1101 NAANGTTSTVVG
+1101 NSANGTTSIVVG

-1141 SNMEFVKGIISGYIS
+1141 SNLEFVKGIISGYIS

-1182 CSRIGVHARVFK
+1182 CSRIGIHARVFK

-1217 TNGQLFAEQI
+1217 INGQLFADQI
-1227 DLLHDQKN
+1227 NLLHDQKN
-1235 DRLKSITWTSALNK
+1235 DRLKSIRWSSVLNK

-1254 DVVLDAIVS
+1254 DVILDAIVS
-1263 IEYVDPALHPKMY
+1263 IESVDPALHPKMY

-1324 NKGRVVQFSYGE
+1324 NKSRIIQFSYGE
-1336 DGIDPVKVESQIIPL
+1336 DGIDPVKVESQIVPL
-1351 VNLGLDEIYAHYH
+1351 VNMGLDEIYAHYH

-1391 AENDAKCKHWI
+1391 TENDAKCKQWI
-1402 DFMIEQ
+1402 EFMIEQ
-1408 RENIIKCVFR
+1408 REDIIKSVFR
-1418 NKNTDRVF
+1418 NKENDRVF

-1461 EAAYKRLETM
+1461 ESTYKRLENM

-1480 KVMFFYY
+1480 KVMFFFY
-1487 LSPKDLLMVKRFNQ
+1487 LSPKDLLMVKRFNK

-1540 LTLNSVSYDTR
+1540 LTLN
-1551 VMLRIDGQIKVFQIG
+1551 
-1566 EYIDQYIEKAERMEN
+1566 
-1581 HPNDTKL
+1581 
-1588 GYINAD
+1588 
-1594 EDVFIPSVDAL
+1594 
-1605 GITSWKRVEAVTRHP
+1605 
-1620 VVNVDG
+1620 
-1626 TNTVLRVTTEDGRQV
+1626 
-1641 IATKAKSFLSID
+1641 
-1653 ANNQLAATNGSDLKV
+1653 
-1668 GDYIPINQR
+1668 
-1677 AFEMPE
+1677 
-1683 NDSFDVSIILKKSE
+1683 
-1697 YSFGSEIMKALSYCH
+1697 
-1712 ERNWWANH
+1712 
-1720 ANIDFVVP
+1720 
-1728 YARSDSLLEA
+1728 
-1738 TNGKCRQGANTK
+1738 
-1750 QSFETGIVYLKH
+1750 
-1762 KGKQSRIP
+1762 
-1770 EKIPYDFEF
+1770 
-1779 GYLIG
+1779 
-1784 AYCAE
+1784 
-1789 GCITKTQ
+1789 
-1796 ISISNNDVKFFE
+1796 
-1808 PINALMLRWGIT
+1808 
-1820 TKYYVVSN
+1820 
-1828 KNGQEGWTSSDLRI
+1828 
-1842 YSKLL
+1842 
-1847 TEILN
+1847 
-1852 ALCGKGS
+1852 
-1859 DNKFIHSELLNGNKE
+1859 
-1874 FMRGVL
+1874 
-1880 SGYFGGD
+1880 
-1887 GAIDKKT
+1887 
-1894 KYISA
+1894 
-1899 YSVSRKLLENLQIM
+1899 
-1913 LGFGFG
+1913 
-1919 IYSKITKPTKCET
+1919 
-1932 NNRGSKNILQ
+1932 
-1942 GYTICIKSD
+1942 
-1951 GAVKFANEMRLFID
+1951 
-1965 YKQARL
+1965 
-1971 DEMAKAS
+1971 
-1978 TKSSEVNDVIPTFV
+1978 
-1992 HNGKVQTNMNRKK
+1992 
-2005 LAAIIGTNPFP
+2005 
-2016 DVRFDKIVSIEEIPN
+2016 
-2031 PTEWMYDFT
+2031 
-2040 VEETRTFIVENGM
+2040 
-2053 GCYDT
+2053 T

-2154 QRLLQ
+2154 QRMLN
-2159 ECAGIDAPEAEDDL
+2159 ECAGVPEEDIDPNDS
-2173 AARSKWIIRM
+2173 ARSKWIIRM

-2195 TMDDVHFAIKNSH
+2195 SMDDVHFAIKNSH

-2317 DVGRTISDDI
+2317 DVNRTISDDI
-2327 QEIRSVLGIEA
+2327 QEIHSVLGIEA
-2338 AREALLTEMTG
+2338 AREALLSEMTG

-2363 SLLCDRMTASAGM
+2363 SLLCDRMTASSNM

-2419 SANVMCGQEGYYGT
+2419 SANVMCGQEGHYGT
-2433 SSFQVMLDLPH
+2433 SSFQVMLDLQQ
-2444 MIAKMEDVA
+2444 MIAKMEDIA
-2453 FQAQNDQAEIAEAMG
+2453 FQAQDEQAEIAEAMG
-2468 AAAMDTSACAFEN
+2468 AAAMDTSACAFEK

-2496 GQGADNYNVGF
+2496 GHSADNYNIGF

>member
-1 MAMAT
+1 MAMA
-6 TTTKPRV
+6 TKPRV

-26 EEIKKNAV
+26 EEIRKGAV

-79 YFGYI
+79 YFGRI
-84 QLAMPVFYYQHL
+84 ELAMPVFYYQHL

-126 SPDERW
+126 LPDERW

-138 ASKVKRCGDDNEE
+138 ASKIKRCGDDNEE

-172 WDSDG
+172 WESDG

-258 NIVKANKTLQE
+258 NIVKANKTLQD

-277 SVWHMVLQYYCATLV
+277 NVWHMVLQYYCATLV

-386 YPGAKILERKG
+386 HPGAKILERKG

-512 QDSLVGSYRLTR
+512 QDSLLGSYRLTR
-524 PNVSFTPREAMNLL
+524 PGVSFTPRDAMNLL
-538 MAYNGIN
+538 MAHNGVN
-545 EGLFATQAERIT
+545 EGLFASHAERIT
-557 SFQILSQIMPAFT
+557 SFQILSQIMPSFT

-625 MAAAAFIDDL
+625 MAASDFIDNL
-635 QNIVTEYMKSSAYSV
+635 QNIVTEYMKGSAYSV
-650 GISDLIADRAT
+650 GISDLIANRST
-661 NEQITQSITAKKK
+661 NEQIAQSITAKKK
-674 EVKNLIDQTYLGF
+674 EVKNLIDQTYLGI

-711 TNDSGKIGLKSLSKD
+711 TNDSGKIGLKSLDKD

-731 MVKSGSKGSDL
+731 MVKAGSKGSDL

-835 KIGEWIDAHISSSS
+835 KIGEWIDAHISSAS

-942 KHVRDLRSGV
+942 KHVCNYRAEDCDATDEFESGRRA
-952 GIDEIQMTKYFP
+952 GNSIDTHIPAESYIAGKEYIKGLIGSYF
-964 KSEFIY
+964 S
-970 GSEVKTAI
+970 
-978 EMMNESMQD
+978 
-987 RKKIPSNWWDE
+987 
-998 NNNTAFTLPFDSKA
+998 
-1012 KLQRAIVRSKI
+1012 
-1023 DELSANGVYPPS
+1023 
-1035 GSRQWGIV
+1035 
-1043 PETFELNYENGT
+1043 
-1055 FIGLFIAEGNIN
+1055 
-1067 GANIYITNNDSKIRE
+1067 
-1082 FVKTWFAKYSI
+1082 
-1093 KCKEDIRK
+1093 K
-1101 NAANGTTSTVVG
+1101 NAFISSVSSTIEFTFG
-1113 TSCILAKFITQL
+1113 EHRL
-1125 VGHGADSKHV
+1125 V
-1135 PNEAYI
+1135 
-1141 SNMEFVKGIISGYIS
+1141 
-1156 GDGHVSRNSI
+1156 
-1166 ESSSCSQRLT
+1166 
-1176 EDIAFL
+1176 EDFAFL
-1182 CSRIGVHARVFK
+1182 CSRLGIHAEVSIVDDPCCAGWY
-1194 SQLKRNNF
+1194 SQL
-1202 GTKNIKP
+1202 T
-1209 SYRLSIRS
+1209 IR
-1217 TNGQLFAEQI
+1217 GQNASQFAQQI
-1227 DLLHDQKN
+1227 TFDDAEKDQL
-1235 DRLKSITWTSALNK
+1235 LKSIAWTSALNK

-1324 NKGRVVQFSYGE
+1324 NKGRVIQFSYGE
-1336 DGIDPVKVESQIIPL
+1336 DGIDPVKVESQMMPL
-1351 VNLGLDEIYAHYH
+1351 VNMGLDEIYAHYH

-1376 AAFTKGVI
+1376 SAFTKGVI

-1391 AENDAKCKHWI
+1391 AENDVKCKQWI

-1408 RENIIKCVFR
+1408 REKVIQCVFR
-1418 NKNTDRVF
+1418 NKNNDRVY

-1461 EAAYKRLETM
+1461 EAAYKRLESM

-1480 KVMFFYY
+1480 KAMFYYY
-1487 LSPKDLLMVKRFNQ
+1487 LSPKDLLMVKRFNK

-1566 EYIDQYIEKAERMEN
+1566 EYIDQYIEKAERMEY

-1588 GYINAD
+1588 GYINAG
-1594 EDVFIPSVDAL
+1594 EDVFVPSVDAL
-1605 GITSWKRVEAVTRHP
+1605 GITSWKHVEAVTRHP

-1653 ANNQLAATNGSDLKV
+1653 AKNQLAATNGSDLKI

-1683 NDSFDVSIILKKSE
+1683 NDSTREYLVQHAARYSSLK
-1697 YSFGSEIMKALSYCH
+1697 
-1712 ERNWWANH
+1712 N
-1720 ANIDFVVP
+1720 V
-1728 YARSDSLLEA
+1728 
-1738 TNGKCRQGANTK
+1738 
-1750 QSFETGIVYLKH
+1750 
-1762 KGKQSRIP
+1762 
-1770 EKIPYDFEF
+1770 
-1779 GYLIG
+1779 
-1784 AYCAE
+1784 
-1789 GCITKTQ
+1789 
-1796 ISISNNDVKFFE
+1796 
-1808 PINALMLRWGIT
+1808 
-1820 TKYYVVSN
+1820 
-1828 KNGQEGWTSSDLRI
+1828 
-1842 YSKLL
+1842 
-1847 TEILN
+1847 
-1852 ALCGKGS
+1852 
-1859 DNKFIHSELLNGNKE
+1859 
-1874 FMRGVL
+1874 
-1880 SGYFGGD
+1880 
-1887 GAIDKKT
+1887 
-1894 KYISA
+1894 
-1899 YSVSRKLLENLQIM
+1899 
-1913 LGFGFG
+1913 
-1919 IYSKITKPTKCET
+1919 
-1932 NNRGSKNILQ
+1932 
-1942 GYTICIKSD
+1942 
-1951 GAVKFANEMRLFID
+1951 
-1965 YKQARL
+1965 
-1971 DEMAKAS
+1971 
-1978 TKSSEVNDVIPTFV
+1978 SEVNDVIPTFV
-1992 HNGKVQTNMNRKK
+1992 HNGKVHTNMNRKK
-2005 LAAIIGTNPFP
+2005 LAAIIGSNPFP

-2031 PTEWMYDFT
+2031 PTQWMYDFT

-2053 GCYDT
+2053 ALYDT

-2095 ICLKKDEE
+2095 IFLKKDEE

-2154 QRLLQ
+2154 QRMLQ
-2159 ECAGIDAPEAEDDL
+2159 ECAGIDVPEEAEADPNDS
-2173 AARSKWIIRM
+2173 AGRSKWIIRM

-2225 FRLRMNN
+2225 LRLRMNN

-2317 DVGRTISDDI
+2317 DVNRTISDDI

-2338 AREALLTEMTG
+2338 AREALLSEMTG

-2433 SSFQVMLDLPH
+2433 SSFQVMLDLPQ

-2453 FQAQNDQAEIAEAMG
+2453 FQAQNEQAEIAEAMG
-2468 AAAMDTSACAFEN
+2468 SAAADTSACAFEN

>member
-1 MAMAT
+1 MAT
-6 TTTKPRV
+6 ATKPRV

-26 EEIKKNAV
+26 EEIRKGAV

-73 YMQTPG
+73 YMNTPG
-79 YFGYI
+79 YFGRI
-84 QLAMPVFYYQHL
+84 ELAMPVFYYQHL

-111 RLLINKEQHKQALKM
+111 RLLINKEEHKQALKM

-138 ASKVKRCGDDNEE
+138 ANKVKRCGDVNDE

-172 WDSDG
+172 WESDG
-177 VKGMSEEDAKKM
+177 IKGMSEEDAKKM

-277 SVWHMVLQYYCATLV
+277 NVWHMVLQYYCATLV

-512 QDSLVGSYRLTR
+512 QDSLLGSYRFTR
-524 PNVSFTPREAMNLL
+524 PGVSFTPRDAMNLL
-538 MAYNGIN
+538 MAYNGVN
-545 EGLFATQAERIT
+545 EGLFAAHAERIT

-570 MKYKTKGFGENDDFA
+570 MKYKTKGFGENDEFA

-625 MAAAAFIDDL
+625 MAASDFIDNL
-635 QNIVTEYMKSSAYSV
+635 QNIITEYMKGSAYSV
-650 GISDLIADRAT
+650 GISDLIANRAT
-661 NEQITQSITAKKK
+661 NEQITQSITSKKK
-674 EVKNLIDQTYLGF
+674 EVKTLIDQTYLGI
-687 FENAT
+687 FENVT

-711 TNDSGKIGLKSLSKD
+711 TNDSGKIGLKSLDKD

-731 MVKSGSKGSDL
+731 MVKAGSKGSDL

-824 VVVENDEPKYV
+824 IVVENDEPKYV
-835 KIGEWIDAHISSSS
+835 KIGEWIDSHISSSHDGR
-849 SVQRMTEQNMEYL
+849 VQRMTEQNMEYL

-902 AGRYVT
+902 AGRHVT

-921 LGEFREKY
+921 LGQFREKY

-942 KHVRDLRSGV
+942 KHVRD
-952 GIDEIQMTKYFP
+952 Y
-964 KSEFIY
+964 
-970 GSEVKTAI
+970 
-978 EMMNESMQD
+978 
-987 RKKIPSNWWDE
+987 
-998 NNNTAFTLPFDSKA
+998 
-1012 KLQRAIVRSKI
+1012 RA
-1023 DELSANGVYPPS
+1023 E
-1035 GSRQWGIV
+1035 
-1043 PETFELNYENGT
+1043 
-1055 FIGLFIAEGNIN
+1055 EGN
-1067 GANIYITNNDSKIRE
+1067 DE
-1082 FVKTWFAKYSI
+1082 FERGRHA
-1093 KCKEDIRK
+1093 
-1101 NAANGTTSTVVG
+1101 G
-1113 TSCILAKFITQL
+1113 
-1125 VGHGADSKHV
+1125 
-1135 PNEAYI
+1135 
-1141 SNMEFVKGIISGYIS
+1141 
-1156 GDGHVSRNSI
+1156 NSI
-1166 ESSSCSQRLT
+1166 ESHIPVESYIAGKEYIKGLIGSYFSKHAFVSSASSTIEFTFCEHRLV
-1176 EDIAFL
+1176 EDLAFL
-1182 CSRIGVHARVFK
+1182 CSRLGIHAEV
-1194 SQLKRNNF
+1194 SVVDDPGCAGWYSLL
-1202 GTKNIKP
+1202 T
-1209 SYRLSIRS
+1209 IRGP
-1217 TNGQLFAEQI
+1217 NVKQFAQQI
-1227 DLLHDQKN
+1227 TFDDEDKDQI
-1235 DRLKSITWTSALNK
+1235 LKSLQCTDDGQVVI
-1249 VQQHN
+1249 N

-1263 IEYVDPALHPKMY
+1263 IESVDPALHPKMY

-1324 NKGRVVQFSYGE
+1324 NKGRVIQFSYGE
-1336 DGIDPVKVESQIIPL
+1336 DGIDPVKVESQIMPL

-1391 AENDAKCKHWI
+1391 VENDVKCKHWI

-1408 RENIIKCVFR
+1408 RETIIQRVFR
-1418 NKNTDRVF
+1418 SKNNDRVF

-1461 EAAYKRLETM
+1461 EAAYKRLEGM

-1480 KVMFFYY
+1480 KAMYFYY
-1487 LSPKDLLMVKRFNQ
+1487 LSPKDLLMVKRFNK
-1501 KALTVLL
+1501 KALSVLL

-1515 KNSLIAPGEMV
+1515 KSSLIAPGEMV

-1551 VMLRIDGQIKVFQIG
+1551 IMLKVDGQIKVHQIG
-1566 EYIDQYIEKAERMEN
+1566 EYIDQYIEKAERMED

-1594 EDVFIPSVDAL
+1594 EDVFVPSVDAF

-1620 VVNVDG
+1620 VVNADG

-1653 ANNQLAATNGSDLKV
+1653 AKNQLAATNGSDLKV

-1683 NDSFDVSIILKKSE
+1683 NDSTRE
-1697 YSFGSEIMKALSYCH
+1697 YLVQHA
-1712 ERNWWANH
+1712 ER
-1720 ANIDFVVP
+1720 
-1728 YARSDSLLEA
+1728 Y
-1738 TNGKCRQGANTK
+1738 
-1750 QSFETGIVYLKH
+1750 
-1762 KGKQSRIP
+1762 
-1770 EKIPYDFEF
+1770 
-1779 GYLIG
+1779 
-1784 AYCAE
+1784 
-1789 GCITKTQ
+1789 
-1796 ISISNNDVKFFE
+1796 SN
-1808 PINALMLRWGIT
+1808 L
-1820 TKYYVVSN
+1820 
-1828 KNGQEGWTSSDLRI
+1828 
-1842 YSKLL
+1842 
-1847 TEILN
+1847 
-1852 ALCGKGS
+1852 
-1859 DNKFIHSELLNGNKE
+1859 
-1874 FMRGVL
+1874 
-1880 SGYFGGD
+1880 
-1887 GAIDKKT
+1887 
-1894 KYISA
+1894 
-1899 YSVSRKLLENLQIM
+1899 
-1913 LGFGFG
+1913 
-1919 IYSKITKPTKCET
+1919 
-1932 NNRGSKNILQ
+1932 KNI
-1942 GYTICIKSD
+1942 
-1951 GAVKFANEMRLFID
+1951 
-1965 YKQARL
+1965 
-1971 DEMAKAS
+1971 
-1978 TKSSEVNDVIPTFV
+1978 SEVNDVIPSFV
-1992 HNGKVQTNMNRKK
+1992 NNGKVHTNINRKK
-2005 LAAIIGTNPFP
+2005 LAAIVGTNPFP

-2040 VEETRTFIVENGM
+2040 VEETRTFIIENGM
-2053 GCYDT
+2053 ALFDT

-2121 SELVESVSICFDPDD
+2121 SELVETVSICFDPDD
-2136 LNTLIQEDR
+2136 LNTMIQEDR
-2145 STMLQYYEY
+2145 STMLQYHEY
-2154 QRLLQ
+2154 QRMLN
-2159 ECAGIDAPEAEDDL
+2159 ECAGIPEEDEADPNS
-2173 AARSKWIIRM
+2173 ARSKWIIRM

-2292 YVKKETWVLDTKGT
+2292 YVKKDTWVLDTKGT

-2317 DVGRTISDDI
+2317 DVNRTISDDI
-2327 QEIRSVLGIEA
+2327 QEIHSVLGIEA

-2363 SLLCDRMTASAGM
+2363 SLLCDRMTASSHM

-2433 SSFQVMLDLPH
+2433 SSFQVMLDLPQ

-2453 FQAQNDQAEIAEAMG
+2453 FQAKNEQAEIAEAMG
-2468 AAAMDTSACAFEN
+2468 SAAMDTSACAFEK

-2496 GQGADNYNVGF
+2496 GHGADNYNVGF

>member
-1 MAMAT
+1 MAT
-6 TTTKPRV
+6 MASSSCKPRV

-26 EEIKKNAV
+26 EEIRKGSV
-34 TEITSRDTYIGNKP
+34 TEITSRDTYVGNKP
-48 VLGGLFCPYMGVSE
+48 VIGGLFCPYMGVSE

-73 YMQTPG
+73 YMNTPG
-79 YFGYI
+79 YFGRI
-84 QLAMPVFYYQHL
+84 ELAAPVFYYQHL
-96 NTIHKILR
+96 ATVHKILR
-104 CVCLKCS
+104 CVCIRCS
-111 RLLINKEQHKQALKM
+111 KLLIDKNAHKQALKM
-126 SPDERW
+126 MPDERW
-132 SYVFGV
+132 AYVFGA
-138 ASKVKRCGDDNEE
+138 ASKVKRCGDDNQD
-151 GCGCLMPKKIKKENL
+151 GCGCLMPKKIRKENL

-172 WDSDG
+172 WESDG

-189 NMQLTPDIVLKI
+189 NMLLTPEIVLKI

-211 FMGFSPTFSRP
+211 FMGFSPAFSRP

-277 SVWHMVLQYYCATLV
+277 NIIADWHTVLQYYCATLV

-306 GRKLKSIKER
+306 GRPLKSIKER

-371 NRRFLMRLVRNGPEE
+371 NRRVLTKLVRNGPEE

-443 CHIARIMRQGD
+443 CHIARIMHQGD

-512 QDSLVGSYRLTR
+512 QDSLLGSYRFTR
-524 PNVSFTPREAMNLL
+524 PGVSFTPRDAMNLL
-538 MAYNGIN
+538 MAYNGVN
-545 EGLFATQAERIT
+545 EGLFAGHAERIT

-625 MAAAAFIDDL
+625 MAASDFIDNL
-635 QNIVTEYMKSSAYSV
+635 QNIVTEYMKGSAYSV
-650 GISDLIADRAT
+650 GISDLIANRST
-661 NEQITQSITAKKK
+661 NELITQSITAKKK
-674 EVKNLIDQTYLGF
+674 EVKNLIDQTYLGI
-687 FENAT
+687 FENTT

-711 TNDSGKIGLKSLSKD
+711 TNDSGNIGVKSLDKD

-731 MVKSGSKGSDL
+731 MVKAGSKGQNL

-780 GARGFVENSFISGLT
+780 SARGFVENSFISGLT

-815 KSVTWETPV
+815 K
-824 VVVENDEPKYV
+824 
-835 KIGEWIDAHISSSS
+835 
-849 SVQRMTEQNMEYL
+849 
-862 ELDHPV
+862 
-868 KIVTMDYDG
+868 
-877 HVSWET
+877 
-883 VSAVTRHD
+883 
-891 PGEKLYKITTH
+891 
-902 AGRYVT
+902 
-908 VTANKSLLVWNAE
+908 
-921 LGEFREKY
+921 
-929 TDEIKVGDFVPVA
+929 
-942 KHVRDLRSGV
+942 
-952 GIDEIQMTKYFP
+952 
-964 KSEFIY
+964 
-970 GSEVKTAI
+970 
-978 EMMNESMQD
+978 
-987 RKKIPSNWWDE
+987 
-998 NNNTAFTLPFDSKA
+998 
-1012 KLQRAIVRSKI
+1012 
-1023 DELSANGVYPPS
+1023 
-1035 GSRQWGIV
+1035 
-1043 PETFELNYENGT
+1043 
-1055 FIGLFIAEGNIN
+1055 
-1067 GANIYITNNDSKIRE
+1067 
-1082 FVKTWFAKYSI
+1082 
-1093 KCKEDIRK
+1093 
-1101 NAANGTTSTVVG
+1101 
-1113 TSCILAKFITQL
+1113 
-1125 VGHGADSKHV
+1125 
-1135 PNEAYI
+1135 
-1141 SNMEFVKGIISGYIS
+1141 
-1156 GDGHVSRNSI
+1156 
-1166 ESSSCSQRLT
+1166 
-1176 EDIAFL
+1176 
-1182 CSRIGVHARVFK
+1182 
-1194 SQLKRNNF
+1194 
-1202 GTKNIKP
+1202 
-1209 SYRLSIRS
+1209 
-1217 TNGQLFAEQI
+1217 
-1227 DLLHDQKN
+1227 
-1235 DRLKSITWTSALNK
+1235 
-1249 VQQHN
+1249 
-1254 DVVLDAIVS
+1254 
-1263 IEYVDPALHPKMY
+1263 
-1276 DLTIPTTLNF
+1276 
-1286 GLANG
+1286 
-1291 LQVRDTS
+1291 TS

-1324 NKGRVVQFSYGE
+1324 NKGRVIQFSYGE
-1336 DGIDPVKVESQIIPL
+1336 DGIDPVKVESQIMPL

-1408 RENIIKCVFR
+1408 REKIIQRVFR
-1418 NKNTDRVF
+1418 SKNNDRVF

-1461 EAAYKRLETM
+1461 EAAYKRLESM
-1471 HYCAPTQLF
+1471 HYCAPTELF
-1480 KVMFFYY
+1480 KAMYFYY
-1487 LSPKDLLMVKRFNQ
+1487 LSPKDLLMVKRFNK
-1501 KALTVLL
+1501 KALSVLL

-1551 VMLRIDGQIKVFQIG
+1551 VMLRIDGQIKVHQIG
-1566 EYIDQYIEKAERMEN
+1566 EYIDQYIEKAERMED

-1653 ANNQLAATNGSDLKV
+1653 AKNQLAATNGSDLKI

-1738 TNGKCRQGANTK
+1738 TNCKCRQGANTK

-1789 GCITKTQ
+1789 GCMTKTQ

-1808 PINALMLRWGIT
+1808 PINTLMLRWGIT

-1859 DNKFIHSELLNGNKE
+1859 DNKFIHPELLNGNKE

-1992 HNGKVQTNMNRKK
+1992 HNGKVHTNMNRKK
-2005 LAAIIGTNPFP
+2005 LAAIIGANPFP

-2053 GCYDT
+2053 ALFDT

-2121 SELVESVSICFDPDD
+2121 SELVESISICFDPDD

-2154 QRLLQ
+2154 QRMLN
-2159 ECAGIDAPEAEDDL
+2159 ECAGIPEEAEADPNDS
-2173 AARSKWIIRM
+2173 ARSKWIIRM

-2263 NNIVLRGLKNISKVT
+2263 NNIVLRGLKNIKKVT

-2317 DVGRTISDDI
+2317 DVNRTISDDI
-2327 QEIRSVLGIEA
+2327 QEIHSVLGIEA

-2363 SLLCDRMTASAGM
+2363 SLLCDRMTASSHM

-2433 SSFQVMLDLPH
+2433 SSFQVMLDLPQ

-2453 FQAQNDQAEIAEAMG
+2453 FQAQNEQEEIAEAMG
-2468 AAAMDTSACAFEN
+2468 SAAMDTSACAFEK

-2496 GQGADNYNVGF
+2496 GHGADNYNVGF

>member
-1 MAMAT
+1 MAT
-6 TTTKPRV
+6 MATATTKPTA

-26 EEIKKNAV
+26 EEIRKGAV
-34 TEITSRDTYIGNKP
+34 TEITSRDTYIGSKP

-79 YFGYI
+79 YFGRI
-84 QLAMPVFYYQHL
+84 ELAMPVFYYQHL

-111 RLLINKEQHKQALKM
+111 RLLINKGVHKQALKM

-138 ASKVKRCGDDNEE
+138 ASKVKRCGDENEE

-177 VKGMSEEDAKKM
+177 IKGMSEEDAKKM
-189 NMQLTPDIVLKI
+189 NMQLTPDIVLKV

-242 MDGQQRS
+242 MDGHQRS

-348 IRELGVPLKIAKNIT
+348 IKELGVPLKIAKNIT

-371 NRRFLMRLVRNGPEE
+371 NRRFLTKLVRNGPDE

-397 GESIS
+397 GENIS

-512 QDSLVGSYRLTR
+512 QDSLLGSYRLTR
-524 PNVSFTPREAMNLL
+524 PGVSFVPRDAMNLL
-538 MAYNGIN
+538 MAYGGVN
-545 EGLFATQAERIT
+545 EGLFASHAERIT

-635 QNIVTEYMKSSAYSV
+635 QNIVTEYMKGSAYSV
-650 GISDLIADRAT
+650 GISDLIADHAT
-661 NEQITQSITAKKK
+661 NAQITQSITSKKK
-674 EVKNLIDQTYLGF
+674 EVKNLIDQTYLGI
-687 FENAT
+687 FENTT

-731 MVKSGSKGSDL
+731 MVKAGSKGSDL

-815 KSVTWETPV
+815 K
-824 VVVENDEPKYV
+824 
-835 KIGEWIDAHISSSS
+835 
-849 SVQRMTEQNMEYL
+849 
-862 ELDHPV
+862 
-868 KIVTMDYDG
+868 
-877 HVSWET
+877 
-883 VSAVTRHD
+883 
-891 PGEKLYKITTH
+891 
-902 AGRYVT
+902 
-908 VTANKSLLVWNAE
+908 
-921 LGEFREKY
+921 
-929 TDEIKVGDFVPVA
+929 
-942 KHVRDLRSGV
+942 
-952 GIDEIQMTKYFP
+952 
-964 KSEFIY
+964 
-970 GSEVKTAI
+970 
-978 EMMNESMQD
+978 
-987 RKKIPSNWWDE
+987 
-998 NNNTAFTLPFDSKA
+998 
-1012 KLQRAIVRSKI
+1012 
-1023 DELSANGVYPPS
+1023 
-1035 GSRQWGIV
+1035 
-1043 PETFELNYENGT
+1043 
-1055 FIGLFIAEGNIN
+1055 
-1067 GANIYITNNDSKIRE
+1067 
-1082 FVKTWFAKYSI
+1082 
-1093 KCKEDIRK
+1093 
-1101 NAANGTTSTVVG
+1101 
-1113 TSCILAKFITQL
+1113 
-1125 VGHGADSKHV
+1125 
-1135 PNEAYI
+1135 
-1141 SNMEFVKGIISGYIS
+1141 
-1156 GDGHVSRNSI
+1156 
-1166 ESSSCSQRLT
+1166 
-1176 EDIAFL
+1176 
-1182 CSRIGVHARVFK
+1182 
-1194 SQLKRNNF
+1194 
-1202 GTKNIKP
+1202 
-1209 SYRLSIRS
+1209 
-1217 TNGQLFAEQI
+1217 
-1227 DLLHDQKN
+1227 
-1235 DRLKSITWTSALNK
+1235 
-1249 VQQHN
+1249 
-1254 DVVLDAIVS
+1254 
-1263 IEYVDPALHPKMY
+1263 
-1276 DLTIPTTLNF
+1276 
-1286 GLANG
+1286 
-1291 LQVRDTS
+1291 TS

-1336 DGIDPVKVESQIIPL
+1336 DGIDPVKVESQIVPL

-1408 RENIIKCVFR
+1408 REKVIQRVFR
-1418 NKNTDRVF
+1418 NKNNDRVF

-1480 KVMFFYY
+1480 KVMYFYY
-1487 LSPKDLLMVKRFNQ
+1487 LSPKDLLMVKRFNK

-1540 LTLNSVSYDTR
+1540 LTLNSVSYDTN
-1551 VMLRIDGQIKVFQIG
+1551 VMLRINGQIKVHQIG
-1566 EYIDQYIEKAERMEN
+1566 EYIDQYIEKAERMED

-1594 EDVFIPSVDAL
+1594 EDVFVPSVDAF

-1620 VVNVDG
+1620 VVNADG

-1683 NDSFDVSIILKKSE
+1683 NDS
-1697 YSFGSEIMKALSYCH
+1697 
-1712 ERNWWANH
+1712 
-1720 ANIDFVVP
+1720 
-1728 YARSDSLLEA
+1728 
-1738 TNGKCRQGANTK
+1738 T
-1750 QSFETGIVYLKH
+1750 
-1762 KGKQSRIP
+1762 
-1770 EKIPYDFEF
+1770 
-1779 GYLIG
+1779 
-1784 AYCAE
+1784 
-1789 GCITKTQ
+1789 
-1796 ISISNNDVKFFE
+1796 
-1808 PINALMLRWGIT
+1808 
-1820 TKYYVVSN
+1820 
-1828 KNGQEGWTSSDLRI
+1828 
-1842 YSKLL
+1842 
-1847 TEILN
+1847 
-1852 ALCGKGS
+1852 
-1859 DNKFIHSELLNGNKE
+1859 
-1874 FMRGVL
+1874 
-1880 SGYFGGD
+1880 
-1887 GAIDKKT
+1887 
-1894 KYISA
+1894 SA
-1899 YSVSRKLLENLQIM
+1899 YLVQHAERYSNL
-1913 LGFGFG
+1913 
-1919 IYSKITKPTKCET
+1919 
-1932 NNRGSKNILQ
+1932 KNI
-1942 GYTICIKSD
+1942 
-1951 GAVKFANEMRLFID
+1951 
-1965 YKQARL
+1965 
-1971 DEMAKAS
+1971 
-1978 TKSSEVNDVIPTFV
+1978 SEVNDVIPTFV
-1992 HNGKVQTNMNRKK
+1992 HNGKVHTNMNRNK

-2040 VEETRTFIVENGM
+2040 VEETRTFIIENGM
-2053 GCYDT
+2053 ALFDT

-2154 QRLLQ
+2154 QRMLN
-2159 ECAGIDAPEAEDDL
+2159 ECAGIDVPEAEAETNDS
-2173 AARSKWIIRM
+2173 ASRSKWIIRM

-2292 YVKKETWVLDTKGT
+2292 YVKRDTWVLDTKGT

-2317 DVGRTISDDI
+2317 DVNRTISDDI

-2433 SSFQVMLDLPH
+2433 SSFQVMLDLPQ

-2453 FQAQNDQAEIAEAMG
+2453 FQAKNEQAEIAEAMG
-2468 AAAMDTSACAFEN
+2468 SAAMDTSACAFDN

-2496 GQGADNYNVGF
+2496 GHGAEAGNYNVGF

>member
-1 MAMAT
+1 MAMAMT
-6 TTTKPRV
+6 MTTKPRV

-26 EEIKKNAV
+26 EEIRKGAV

-84 QLAMPVFYYQHL
+84 ELAMPVFYYQHL

-111 RLLINKEQHKQALKM
+111 RLLINKDTHKQALKM

-138 ASKVKRCGDDNEE
+138 ASKIKRCGDENEE

-371 NRRFLMRLVRNGPEE
+371 NRRFLTKLVRNGPEE

-512 QDSLVGSYRLTR
+512 QDSLVGSYRFTR

-650 GISDLIADRAT
+650 GISDLIADRST

-674 EVKNLIDQTYLGF
+674 EVKTLIDQTYLGI

-835 KIGEWIDAHISSSS
+835 KIGEWIDSHISSSS
-849 SVQRMTEQNMEYL
+849 AVQRMTEQNMEYL

-942 KHVRDLRSGV
+942 KHVRDVRSGA

-1023 DELSANGVYPPS
+1023 DELSANGVYPSS

-1043 PETFELNYENGT
+1043 PETFELNFENGT

-1067 GANIYITNNDSKIRE
+1067 GANIYITNNDSNIRE
-1082 FVKTWFAKYSI
+1082 FVKTWFAKYNI
-1093 KCKEDIRK
+1093 NCKEDIRK
-1101 NAANGTTSTVVG
+1101 NNANGTTSTVVG

-1135 PNEAYI
+1135 PNEAYV
-1141 SNMEFVKGIISGYIS
+1141 SNIEFVKGIISGYIS

-1194 SQLKRNNF
+1194 SQIKRNNF

-1235 DRLKSITWTSALNK
+1235 DRLKSIRWTSALNK
-1249 VQQHN
+1249 VQEHN

-1263 IEYVDPALHPKMY
+1263 IEFVDPALHPKMY

-1324 NKGRVVQFSYGE
+1324 NKGRVIQFSYGE
-1336 DGIDPVKVESQIIPL
+1336 DGIDPVKVESQIMPL

-1391 AENDAKCKHWI
+1391 AENDAKCKQWI

-1408 RENIIKCVFR
+1408 REKIIQRVFR
-1418 NKNTDRVF
+1418 SKNNDRVY

-1487 LSPKDLLMVKRFNQ
+1487 LSPKDLLMVKRFNK

-1540 LTLNSVSYDTR
+1540 LTLN
-1551 VMLRIDGQIKVFQIG
+1551 
-1566 EYIDQYIEKAERMEN
+1566 
-1581 HPNDTKL
+1581 
-1588 GYINAD
+1588 
-1594 EDVFIPSVDAL
+1594 
-1605 GITSWKRVEAVTRHP
+1605 
-1620 VVNVDG
+1620 
-1626 TNTVLRVTTEDGRQV
+1626 
-1641 IATKAKSFLSID
+1641 
-1653 ANNQLAATNGSDLKV
+1653 
-1668 GDYIPINQR
+1668 
-1677 AFEMPE
+1677 
-1683 NDSFDVSIILKKSE
+1683 
-1697 YSFGSEIMKALSYCH
+1697 
-1712 ERNWWANH
+1712 
-1720 ANIDFVVP
+1720 
-1728 YARSDSLLEA
+1728 
-1738 TNGKCRQGANTK
+1738 
-1750 QSFETGIVYLKH
+1750 
-1762 KGKQSRIP
+1762 
-1770 EKIPYDFEF
+1770 
-1779 GYLIG
+1779 
-1784 AYCAE
+1784 
-1789 GCITKTQ
+1789 
-1796 ISISNNDVKFFE
+1796 
-1808 PINALMLRWGIT
+1808 
-1820 TKYYVVSN
+1820 
-1828 KNGQEGWTSSDLRI
+1828 
-1842 YSKLL
+1842 
-1847 TEILN
+1847 
-1852 ALCGKGS
+1852 
-1859 DNKFIHSELLNGNKE
+1859 
-1874 FMRGVL
+1874 
-1880 SGYFGGD
+1880 
-1887 GAIDKKT
+1887 
-1894 KYISA
+1894 
-1899 YSVSRKLLENLQIM
+1899 
-1913 LGFGFG
+1913 
-1919 IYSKITKPTKCET
+1919 
-1932 NNRGSKNILQ
+1932 
-1942 GYTICIKSD
+1942 
-1951 GAVKFANEMRLFID
+1951 
-1965 YKQARL
+1965 
-1971 DEMAKAS
+1971 
-1978 TKSSEVNDVIPTFV
+1978 
-1992 HNGKVQTNMNRKK
+1992 
-2005 LAAIIGTNPFP
+2005 
-2016 DVRFDKIVSIEEIPN
+2016 
-2031 PTEWMYDFT
+2031 
-2040 VEETRTFIVENGM
+2040 
-2053 GCYDT
+2053 T

-2154 QRLLQ
+2154 QRMLQ
-2159 ECAGIDAPEAEDDL
+2159 ECAGIDVPEAEAEDESKDS

-2317 DVGRTISDDI
+2317 DVSRTISDDI

-2376 VSIFRHGINNDNIGP
+2376 VSIFRHGINNDSIGP

-2433 SSFQVMLDLPH
+2433 SSFQVMLDLPQ

-2453 FQAQNDQAEIAEAMG
+2453 FQAQNEQAEIAEAMG

-2496 GQGADNYNVGF
+2496 GHGADNYNVGF

>member
-1 MAMAT
+1 M
-6 TTTKPRV
+6 TTKPRV
-13 SKIVGIQFSILSP
+13 SKIVGVQFSILSP
-26 EEIKKNAV
+26 DEIRKGSV
-34 TEITSRDTYIGNKP
+34 TEITSRDTYVGNKP
-48 VLGGLFCPYMGVSE
+48 VIGGLFCPYMGVSE

-73 YMQTPG
+73 YMNTPG
-79 YFGYI
+79 YFGRI
-84 QLAMPVFYYQHL
+84 ELAAPVFYYQHL
-96 NTIHKILR
+96 ATVHKLLR

-111 RLLINKEQHKQALKM
+111 KLLISKEEHKQVLKM

-138 ASKVKRCGDDNEE
+138 ASKKQAKRCGDDNED
-151 GCGCLMPKKIKKENL
+151 GCGCLMPKKIRKENL

-177 VKGMSEEDAKKM
+177 IKGMSEEDAKKM
-189 NMQLTPDIVLKI
+189 NMQLTPEIVLKI

-258 NIVKANKTLQE
+258 NIVKANKTLQD

-277 SVWHMVLQYYCATLV
+277 NIIADWHTVLQYYCATLV

-306 GRKLKSIKER
+306 GRPLKSIKER

-371 NRRFLMRLVRNGPEE
+371 NRRVLTKLVRNGPEE

-397 GESIS
+397 GENIS

-407 RENIVL
+407 RDNIVL

-443 CHIARIMRQGD
+443 CHIARIMHQGD

-512 QDSLVGSYRLTR
+512 QDSLLGSYRLTR
-524 PNVSFTPREAMNLL
+524 PGVSFTPRDAMNLL

-545 EGLFATQAERIT
+545 EGLFAGHAERIT

-625 MAAAAFIDDL
+625 MAASDFIDNL
-635 QNIVTEYMKSSAYSV
+635 QNIVTDYMKISAYSV
-650 GISDLIADRAT
+650 GISDLIADRST
-661 NEQITQSITAKKK
+661 NEQITQSITSKKK
-674 EVKNLIDQTYLGF
+674 EVKNLIDQTYLGI
-687 FENAT
+687 FENVT

-711 TNDSGKIGLKSLSKD
+711 TNDSGKIGLKSLDKD

-731 MVKSGSKGSDL
+731 MVKAGSKGSDL

-815 KSVTWETPV
+815 K
-824 VVVENDEPKYV
+824 
-835 KIGEWIDAHISSSS
+835 
-849 SVQRMTEQNMEYL
+849 
-862 ELDHPV
+862 
-868 KIVTMDYDG
+868 
-877 HVSWET
+877 
-883 VSAVTRHD
+883 
-891 PGEKLYKITTH
+891 
-902 AGRYVT
+902 
-908 VTANKSLLVWNAE
+908 
-921 LGEFREKY
+921 
-929 TDEIKVGDFVPVA
+929 
-942 KHVRDLRSGV
+942 
-952 GIDEIQMTKYFP
+952 
-964 KSEFIY
+964 
-970 GSEVKTAI
+970 
-978 EMMNESMQD
+978 
-987 RKKIPSNWWDE
+987 
-998 NNNTAFTLPFDSKA
+998 
-1012 KLQRAIVRSKI
+1012 
-1023 DELSANGVYPPS
+1023 
-1035 GSRQWGIV
+1035 
-1043 PETFELNYENGT
+1043 
-1055 FIGLFIAEGNIN
+1055 
-1067 GANIYITNNDSKIRE
+1067 
-1082 FVKTWFAKYSI
+1082 
-1093 KCKEDIRK
+1093 
-1101 NAANGTTSTVVG
+1101 
-1113 TSCILAKFITQL
+1113 
-1125 VGHGADSKHV
+1125 
-1135 PNEAYI
+1135 
-1141 SNMEFVKGIISGYIS
+1141 
-1156 GDGHVSRNSI
+1156 
-1166 ESSSCSQRLT
+1166 
-1176 EDIAFL
+1176 
-1182 CSRIGVHARVFK
+1182 
-1194 SQLKRNNF
+1194 
-1202 GTKNIKP
+1202 
-1209 SYRLSIRS
+1209 
-1217 TNGQLFAEQI
+1217 
-1227 DLLHDQKN
+1227 
-1235 DRLKSITWTSALNK
+1235 
-1249 VQQHN
+1249 
-1254 DVVLDAIVS
+1254 
-1263 IEYVDPALHPKMY
+1263 
-1276 DLTIPTTLNF
+1276 
-1286 GLANG
+1286 
-1291 LQVRDTS
+1291 TS

-1324 NKGRVVQFSYGE
+1324 NKGRVIQFSYGE
-1336 DGIDPVKVESQIIPL
+1336 DGIDPVKVESQVMPL

-1376 AAFTKGVI
+1376 SAFTKGVI

-1391 AENDAKCKHWI
+1391 IENDTKCKQWI

-1408 RENIIKCVFR
+1408 RETIIQRVFR
-1418 NKNTDRVF
+1418 SKNNDRVY

-1461 EAAYKRLETM
+1461 EAAYKRLESM

-1480 KVMFFYY
+1480 KAMYFYY
-1487 LSPKDLLMVKRFNQ
+1487 LSPKDLLMVKRFNK
-1501 KALTVLL
+1501 KALSVLL

-1540 LTLNSVSYDTR
+1540 LTLN
-1551 VMLRIDGQIKVFQIG
+1551 
-1566 EYIDQYIEKAERMEN
+1566 
-1581 HPNDTKL
+1581 
-1588 GYINAD
+1588 
-1594 EDVFIPSVDAL
+1594 
-1605 GITSWKRVEAVTRHP
+1605 
-1620 VVNVDG
+1620 
-1626 TNTVLRVTTEDGRQV
+1626 
-1641 IATKAKSFLSID
+1641 
-1653 ANNQLAATNGSDLKV
+1653 
-1668 GDYIPINQR
+1668 
-1677 AFEMPE
+1677 
-1683 NDSFDVSIILKKSE
+1683 
-1697 YSFGSEIMKALSYCH
+1697 
-1712 ERNWWANH
+1712 
-1720 ANIDFVVP
+1720 
-1728 YARSDSLLEA
+1728 
-1738 TNGKCRQGANTK
+1738 
-1750 QSFETGIVYLKH
+1750 
-1762 KGKQSRIP
+1762 
-1770 EKIPYDFEF
+1770 
-1779 GYLIG
+1779 
-1784 AYCAE
+1784 
-1789 GCITKTQ
+1789 
-1796 ISISNNDVKFFE
+1796 
-1808 PINALMLRWGIT
+1808 
-1820 TKYYVVSN
+1820 
-1828 KNGQEGWTSSDLRI
+1828 
-1842 YSKLL
+1842 
-1847 TEILN
+1847 
-1852 ALCGKGS
+1852 
-1859 DNKFIHSELLNGNKE
+1859 
-1874 FMRGVL
+1874 
-1880 SGYFGGD
+1880 
-1887 GAIDKKT
+1887 
-1894 KYISA
+1894 
-1899 YSVSRKLLENLQIM
+1899 
-1913 LGFGFG
+1913 
-1919 IYSKITKPTKCET
+1919 
-1932 NNRGSKNILQ
+1932 
-1942 GYTICIKSD
+1942 
-1951 GAVKFANEMRLFID
+1951 
-1965 YKQARL
+1965 
-1971 DEMAKAS
+1971 
-1978 TKSSEVNDVIPTFV
+1978 
-1992 HNGKVQTNMNRKK
+1992 
-2005 LAAIIGTNPFP
+2005 
-2016 DVRFDKIVSIEEIPN
+2016 
-2031 PTEWMYDFT
+2031 
-2040 VEETRTFIVENGM
+2040 
-2053 GCYDT
+2053 T

-2103 TDCERAKELIAQI
+2103 TDCERAKDLIAQI
-2116 ELTQL
+2116 ELTLL

-2136 LNTLIQEDR
+2136 MNTMIQEDR
-2145 STMLQYYEY
+2145 STMLQYYAY

-2159 ECAGIDAPEAEDDL
+2159 ECAGIDLGEEPNDSV
-2173 AARSKWIIRM
+2173 RSKWIIRM

-2214 IYADYNADKLV
+2214 IYTDYNADKLV

-2252 YLLKAFQDQLL
+2252 YLMKAFQDQLL

-2317 DVGRTISDDI
+2317 DVNRTISDDI
-2327 QEIRSVLGIEA
+2327 QEIHGVLGIEA

-2363 SLLCDRMTASAGM
+2363 SLLCDRMTASSHM

-2433 SSFQVMLDLPH
+2433 SSFQVMLDLPQ
-2444 MIAKMEDVA
+2444 MIAKMDDVA
-2453 FQAQNDQAEIAEAMG
+2453 FRAQNEQEEIAEAMG
-2468 AAAMDTSACAFEN
+2468 SAAMDTSACAFEK

-2496 GQGADNYNVGF
+2496 GHGADNYIIGF

>member
-1 MAMAT
+1 
-6 TTTKPRV
+6 
-13 SKIVGIQFSILSP
+13 
-26 EEIKKNAV
+26 
-34 TEITSRDTYIGNKP
+34 
-48 VLGGLFCPYMGVSE
+48 
-62 PGMLC
+62 
-67 PTDGLD
+67 
-73 YMQTPG
+73 
-79 YFGYI
+79 
-84 QLAMPVFYYQHL
+84 
-96 NTIHKILR
+96 
-104 CVCLKCS
+104 
-111 RLLINKEQHKQALKM
+111 
-126 SPDERW
+126 
-132 SYVFGV
+132 
-138 ASKVKRCGDDNEE
+138 
-151 GCGCLMPKKIKKENL
+151 
-166 ATLIAE
+166 
-172 WDSDG
+172 
-177 VKGMSEEDAKKM
+177 M

-269 KIRDGAQA
+269 KLRDGAQA
-277 SVWHMVLQYYCATLV
+277 NVWHMVLQYYCATLV
-292 DNNIPGAAPVAQRS
+292 DNNIPGAAPAAQRS

-512 QDSLVGSYRLTR
+512 QDSLVGSYRFTR
-524 PNVSFTPREAMNLL
+524 PGVSFTPRDAMNLL
-538 MAYNGIN
+538 MAYNGVN
-545 EGLFATQAERIT
+545 EGLFAGHAERIT

-625 MAAAAFIDDL
+625 MAASDFIDNL
-635 QNIVTEYMKSSAYSV
+635 QNIVTEYMKGSAYSV
-650 GISDLIADRAT
+650 GISDLIANRST
-661 NEQITQSITAKKK
+661 NEQIAQSITSKKK
-674 EVKNLIDQTYLGF
+674 EVKNLIDQTYLGI

-711 TNDSGKIGLKSLSKD
+711 TNDSGKIGLKSLDKD

-731 MVKSGSKGSDL
+731 MVKAGSKGSDL

-824 VVVENDEPKYV
+824 IVVENDEPKYV
-835 KIGEWIDAHISSSS
+835 KIGEWIDAHISSASS
-849 SVQRMTEQNMEYL
+849 SLVQRMTEQNMEYL

-891 PGEKLYKITTH
+891 PGDKLYKITTH

-921 LGEFREKY
+921 LGQFREKY

-942 KHVRDLRSGV
+942 KKVSDYREEKGDSDAEFERGRSAG
-952 GIDEIQMTKYFP
+952 
-964 KSEFIY
+964 
-970 GSEVKTAI
+970 
-978 EMMNESMQD
+978 
-987 RKKIPSNWWDE
+987 
-998 NNNTAFTLPFDSKA
+998 
-1012 KLQRAIVRSKI
+1012 
-1023 DELSANGVYPPS
+1023 
-1035 GSRQWGIV
+1035 
-1043 PETFELNYENGT
+1043 
-1055 FIGLFIAEGNIN
+1055 
-1067 GANIYITNNDSKIRE
+1067 
-1082 FVKTWFAKYSI
+1082 
-1093 KCKEDIRK
+1093 
-1101 NAANGTTSTVVG
+1101 
-1113 TSCILAKFITQL
+1113 
-1125 VGHGADSKHV
+1125 
-1135 PNEAYI
+1135 
-1141 SNMEFVKGIISGYIS
+1141 
-1156 GDGHVSRNSI
+1156 NSI
-1166 ESSSCSQRLT
+1166 ENRIPVESYIAGKEYIKGLITCYFSKHAVVSHESSTIEFTSGENRLV
-1176 EDIAFL
+1176 EDLAFI
-1182 CSRIGVHARVFK
+1182 CSRLGIHAEV
-1194 SQLKRNNF
+1194 
-1202 GTKNIKP
+1202 
-1209 SYRLSIRS
+1209 SIVDDQPACRHS
-1217 TNGQLFAEQI
+1217 MLTIRGSNAHQFAHQI
-1227 DLLHDQKN
+1227 TLDEEKDQI
-1235 DRLKSITWTSALNK
+1235 LKSILPILPYSDSQS
-1249 VQQHN
+1249 VIN

-1263 IEYVDPALHPKMY
+1263 IEPVDPALHPKMY

-1324 NKGRVVQFSYGE
+1324 NKGRVIQFSYGE
-1336 DGIDPVKVESQIIPL
+1336 DGVDPVKVESQIMPL

-1408 RENIIKCVFR
+1408 REKIIQRVFR

-1446 NSIVDITPLEAFAMI
+1446 NSIVDITPLEAFTMI
-1461 EAAYKRLETM
+1461 EAAYKRLEGM

-1480 KVMFFYY
+1480 KAMYFYY
-1487 LSPKDLLMVKRFNQ
+1487 LSPKDLLMVKRFNK

-1540 LTLNSVSYDTR
+1540 LTLN
-1551 VMLRIDGQIKVFQIG
+1551 
-1566 EYIDQYIEKAERMEN
+1566 
-1581 HPNDTKL
+1581 
-1588 GYINAD
+1588 
-1594 EDVFIPSVDAL
+1594 
-1605 GITSWKRVEAVTRHP
+1605 
-1620 VVNVDG
+1620 
-1626 TNTVLRVTTEDGRQV
+1626 
-1641 IATKAKSFLSID
+1641 
-1653 ANNQLAATNGSDLKV
+1653 
-1668 GDYIPINQR
+1668 
-1677 AFEMPE
+1677 
-1683 NDSFDVSIILKKSE
+1683 
-1697 YSFGSEIMKALSYCH
+1697 
-1712 ERNWWANH
+1712 
-1720 ANIDFVVP
+1720 
-1728 YARSDSLLEA
+1728 
-1738 TNGKCRQGANTK
+1738 
-1750 QSFETGIVYLKH
+1750 
-1762 KGKQSRIP
+1762 
-1770 EKIPYDFEF
+1770 
-1779 GYLIG
+1779 
-1784 AYCAE
+1784 
-1789 GCITKTQ
+1789 
-1796 ISISNNDVKFFE
+1796 
-1808 PINALMLRWGIT
+1808 
-1820 TKYYVVSN
+1820 
-1828 KNGQEGWTSSDLRI
+1828 
-1842 YSKLL
+1842 
-1847 TEILN
+1847 
-1852 ALCGKGS
+1852 
-1859 DNKFIHSELLNGNKE
+1859 
-1874 FMRGVL
+1874 
-1880 SGYFGGD
+1880 
-1887 GAIDKKT
+1887 
-1894 KYISA
+1894 
-1899 YSVSRKLLENLQIM
+1899 
-1913 LGFGFG
+1913 
-1919 IYSKITKPTKCET
+1919 
-1932 NNRGSKNILQ
+1932 
-1942 GYTICIKSD
+1942 
-1951 GAVKFANEMRLFID
+1951 
-1965 YKQARL
+1965 
-1971 DEMAKAS
+1971 
-1978 TKSSEVNDVIPTFV
+1978 
-1992 HNGKVQTNMNRKK
+1992 
-2005 LAAIIGTNPFP
+2005 
-2016 DVRFDKIVSIEEIPN
+2016 
-2031 PTEWMYDFT
+2031 
-2040 VEETRTFIVENGM
+2040 
-2053 GCYDT
+2053 T

-2154 QRLLQ
+2154 QRMLN
-2159 ECAGIDAPEAEDDL
+2159 ECAGIPEEDEADPND

-2317 DVGRTISDDI
+2317 DVNRTISDDI
-2327 QEIRSVLGIEA
+2327 QEIHSVLGIEA

-2363 SLLCDRMTASAGM
+2363 SLLCDRMTASSGM

-2433 SSFQVMLDLPH
+2433 SSFQVMLDLPQ

-2453 FQAQNDQAEIAEAMG
+2453 FQAQNEQAEIAEAMG
-2468 AAAMDTSACAFEN
+2468 SAAADTSACAFEK
-2481 LTIESNVGSIQKVDL
+2481 LTIESNVGSIQKVDM
-2496 GQGADNYNVGF
+2496 GNSASDNYNVGF

>member
-1 MAMAT
+1 
-6 TTTKPRV
+6 
-13 SKIVGIQFSILSP
+13 
-26 EEIKKNAV
+26 
-34 TEITSRDTYIGNKP
+34 
-48 VLGGLFCPYMGVSE
+48 MGVSE

-73 YMQTPG
+73 YMNTPG
-79 YFGYI
+79 YFGRI
-84 QLAMPVFYYQHL
+84 ELAAPVFYYQHL
-96 NTIHKILR
+96 STIHKILR
-104 CVCLKCS
+104 CVCMKCS
-111 RLLINKEQHKQALKM
+111 KLLINKDTHKQALKM
-126 SPDERW
+126 LPDERW
-132 SYVFGV
+132 AYVFGV
-138 ASKVKRCGDDNEE
+138 ASKVKRCGDDNEN
-151 GCGCLMPKKIKKENL
+151 GCGCLMPKKIRKENL

-172 WDSDG
+172 WESDG
-177 VKGMSEEDAKKM
+177 IKGMSEEDAKKM
-189 NMQLTPDIVLKI
+189 NMQLTPEIVLKI

-211 FMGFSPTFSRP
+211 FMGFSPAFSRP

-277 SVWHMVLQYYCATLV
+277 NIIADWHTVLQYYCATLV

-306 GRKLKSIKER
+306 GRPLKSIKER

-371 NRRFLMRLVRNGPEE
+371 NRRFLTKLVRNGPDE

-397 GESIS
+397 GENIS

-407 RENIVL
+407 RDNIVL

-512 QDSLVGSYRLTR
+512 QDSLLGSYRLTR
-524 PNVSFTPREAMNLL
+524 QNVSFTPRDAMNLL
-538 MAYNGIN
+538 MAHTAVN
-545 EGLFATQAERIT
+545 EGLFATRAERIT
-557 SFQILSQIMPAFT
+557 NFQILSQIMPSIT

-585 TSPGVLEIVD
+585 TSPGVFEIVD

-625 MAAAAFIDDL
+625 MAAADFIDNL

-661 NEQITQSITAKKK
+661 NDQITQSITAKKK
-674 EVKNLIDQTYLGF
+674 EVKNLIDQTYLGI

-731 MVKSGSKGSDL
+731 MVKAGSKGSDL

-815 KSVTWETPV
+815 K
-824 VVVENDEPKYV
+824 
-835 KIGEWIDAHISSSS
+835 
-849 SVQRMTEQNMEYL
+849 
-862 ELDHPV
+862 
-868 KIVTMDYDG
+868 
-877 HVSWET
+877 
-883 VSAVTRHD
+883 
-891 PGEKLYKITTH
+891 
-902 AGRYVT
+902 
-908 VTANKSLLVWNAE
+908 
-921 LGEFREKY
+921 
-929 TDEIKVGDFVPVA
+929 
-942 KHVRDLRSGV
+942 
-952 GIDEIQMTKYFP
+952 
-964 KSEFIY
+964 
-970 GSEVKTAI
+970 
-978 EMMNESMQD
+978 
-987 RKKIPSNWWDE
+987 
-998 NNNTAFTLPFDSKA
+998 
-1012 KLQRAIVRSKI
+1012 
-1023 DELSANGVYPPS
+1023 
-1035 GSRQWGIV
+1035 
-1043 PETFELNYENGT
+1043 
-1055 FIGLFIAEGNIN
+1055 
-1067 GANIYITNNDSKIRE
+1067 
-1082 FVKTWFAKYSI
+1082 
-1093 KCKEDIRK
+1093 
-1101 NAANGTTSTVVG
+1101 
-1113 TSCILAKFITQL
+1113 
-1125 VGHGADSKHV
+1125 
-1135 PNEAYI
+1135 
-1141 SNMEFVKGIISGYIS
+1141 
-1156 GDGHVSRNSI
+1156 
-1166 ESSSCSQRLT
+1166 
-1176 EDIAFL
+1176 
-1182 CSRIGVHARVFK
+1182 
-1194 SQLKRNNF
+1194 
-1202 GTKNIKP
+1202 
-1209 SYRLSIRS
+1209 
-1217 TNGQLFAEQI
+1217 
-1227 DLLHDQKN
+1227 
-1235 DRLKSITWTSALNK
+1235 
-1249 VQQHN
+1249 
-1254 DVVLDAIVS
+1254 
-1263 IEYVDPALHPKMY
+1263 
-1276 DLTIPTTLNF
+1276 
-1286 GLANG
+1286 
-1291 LQVRDTS
+1291 TS

-1324 NKGRVVQFSYGE
+1324 NKSRIIQFSYGE
-1336 DGIDPVKVESQIIPL
+1336 DGIDPVKVESQVVPL
-1351 VNLGLDEIYAHYH
+1351 VNMGLDEIYAHYH

-1391 AENDAKCKHWI
+1391 AENDAKCKFWI

-1408 RENIIKCVFR
+1408 REEIIRTVFR
-1418 NKNTDRVF
+1418 NKNNDRVF

-1446 NSIVDITPLEAFAMI
+1446 NSIVDITPFEAFAMI
-1461 EAAYKRLETM
+1461 ESTYKRLENM

-1487 LSPKDLLMVKRFNQ
+1487 LSPKDLLMVKRFNK

-1551 VMLRIDGQIKVFQIG
+1551 IMLKVDGQIKVHQIG
-1566 EYIDQYIEKAERMEN
+1566 EYIDRYIEKAERMEE

-1588 GYINAD
+1588 GYINAN
-1594 EDVFIPSVDAL
+1594 EDVFVPSVDAF

-1620 VVNVDG
+1620 VVNADG

-1653 ANNQLAATNGSDLKV
+1653 AKNQLAATNGSELKV

-1683 NDSFDVSIILKKSE
+1683 NDSTRAYLVQHAE
-1697 YSFGSEIMKALSYCH
+1697 RYS
-1712 ERNWWANH
+1712 
-1720 ANIDFVVP
+1720 
-1728 YARSDSLLEA
+1728 
-1738 TNGKCRQGANTK
+1738 
-1750 QSFETGIVYLKH
+1750 
-1762 KGKQSRIP
+1762 
-1770 EKIPYDFEF
+1770 
-1779 GYLIG
+1779 
-1784 AYCAE
+1784 
-1789 GCITKTQ
+1789 
-1796 ISISNNDVKFFE
+1796 
-1808 PINALMLRWGIT
+1808 
-1820 TKYYVVSN
+1820 
-1828 KNGQEGWTSSDLRI
+1828 
-1842 YSKLL
+1842 
-1847 TEILN
+1847 
-1852 ALCGKGS
+1852 
-1859 DNKFIHSELLNGNKE
+1859 
-1874 FMRGVL
+1874 
-1880 SGYFGGD
+1880 
-1887 GAIDKKT
+1887 
-1894 KYISA
+1894 
-1899 YSVSRKLLENLQIM
+1899 NL
-1913 LGFGFG
+1913 
-1919 IYSKITKPTKCET
+1919 
-1932 NNRGSKNILQ
+1932 KNI
-1942 GYTICIKSD
+1942 
-1951 GAVKFANEMRLFID
+1951 
-1965 YKQARL
+1965 
-1971 DEMAKAS
+1971 
-1978 TKSSEVNDVIPTFV
+1978 SEVNDVIPTFI
-1992 HNGKVQTNMNRKK
+1992 HNGKVHTKMNRKK

-2040 VEETRTFIVENGM
+2040 VEETRTFVIENGM
-2053 GCYDT
+2053 ALFDT

-2121 SELVESVSICFDPDD
+2121 SELVENVSICFDPDD
-2136 LNTLIQEDR
+2136 MNTLIQEDR

-2154 QRLLQ
+2154 QRMLN
-2159 ECAGIDAPEAEDDL
+2159 ECAGIPEEEAETDDS
-2173 AARSKWIIRM
+2173 ARSKWIIRM

-2317 DVGRTISDDI
+2317 DVNRTISDDI
-2327 QEIRSVLGIEA
+2327 QEIHSVLGIEA
-2338 AREALLTEMTG
+2338 AREALLSEMTG

-2363 SLLCDRMTASAGM
+2363 SLLCDRMTASSNM

-2433 SSFQVMLDLPH
+2433 SSFQVMLDLQQ
-2444 MIAKMEDVA
+2444 MIAKMEDIA
-2453 FQAQNDQAEIAEAMG
+2453 FQAHDEQAEIAEAMG
-2468 AAAMDTSACAFEN
+2468 AAAMDTSACAFEK

-2496 GQGADNYNVGF
+2496 GHGADNYNVGF

>member
-1 MAMAT
+1 MAAT
-6 TTTKPRV
+6 SFTPNKSRV

-26 EEIKKNAV
+26 EEIRKGAV

-73 YMQTPG
+73 YMHTPG
-79 YFGYI
+79 YFGRI
-84 QLAMPVFYYQHL
+84 ELAMPVFYYQHL

-111 RLLINKEQHKQALKM
+111 RLLLNKEEHKQALTM
-126 SPDERW
+126 APDERW

-138 ASKVKRCGDDNEE
+138 ASKASKVKRCGDDNEE
-151 GCGCLMPKKIKKENL
+151 GCGCLMPKKIRKENL

-177 VKGMSEEDAKKM
+177 IKGMSEEDAKKM
-189 NMQLTPDIVLKI
+189 NMQLTPEIVLKI
-201 FRRISDDDVS
+201 FRRISDEDVS

-277 SVWHMVLQYYCATLV
+277 HVWQTVLQYYCATLV

-371 NRRFLMRLVRNGPEE
+371 NRRFLTKLVRNGPEE

-397 GESIS
+397 GENIS

-407 RENIVL
+407 RDNIVL

-512 QDSLVGSYRLTR
+512 QDSLLGSYRFTR
-524 PNVSFTPREAMNLL
+524 PGVSFTPRDAMNLL
-538 MAYNGIN
+538 MAHNGVN
-545 EGLFATQAERIT
+545 EGLFASHAERIT
-557 SFQILSQIMPAFT
+557 SFQILSQIMPSFT

-650 GISDLIADRAT
+650 GISDLIANRST
-661 NEQITQSITAKKK
+661 NEQITQSIAAKKK
-674 EVKNLIDQTYLGF
+674 EVKNLIDQTYLGI

-711 TNDSGKIGLKSLSKD
+711 TNDSGKIGLKSLDKD

-731 MVKSGSKGSDL
+731 MVKAGSKGSDL

-815 KSVTWETPV
+815 K
-824 VVVENDEPKYV
+824 
-835 KIGEWIDAHISSSS
+835 
-849 SVQRMTEQNMEYL
+849 
-862 ELDHPV
+862 
-868 KIVTMDYDG
+868 
-877 HVSWET
+877 
-883 VSAVTRHD
+883 
-891 PGEKLYKITTH
+891 
-902 AGRYVT
+902 
-908 VTANKSLLVWNAE
+908 
-921 LGEFREKY
+921 
-929 TDEIKVGDFVPVA
+929 
-942 KHVRDLRSGV
+942 
-952 GIDEIQMTKYFP
+952 
-964 KSEFIY
+964 
-970 GSEVKTAI
+970 
-978 EMMNESMQD
+978 
-987 RKKIPSNWWDE
+987 
-998 NNNTAFTLPFDSKA
+998 
-1012 KLQRAIVRSKI
+1012 
-1023 DELSANGVYPPS
+1023 
-1035 GSRQWGIV
+1035 
-1043 PETFELNYENGT
+1043 
-1055 FIGLFIAEGNIN
+1055 
-1067 GANIYITNNDSKIRE
+1067 
-1082 FVKTWFAKYSI
+1082 
-1093 KCKEDIRK
+1093 
-1101 NAANGTTSTVVG
+1101 
-1113 TSCILAKFITQL
+1113 
-1125 VGHGADSKHV
+1125 
-1135 PNEAYI
+1135 
-1141 SNMEFVKGIISGYIS
+1141 
-1156 GDGHVSRNSI
+1156 
-1166 ESSSCSQRLT
+1166 
-1176 EDIAFL
+1176 
-1182 CSRIGVHARVFK
+1182 
-1194 SQLKRNNF
+1194 
-1202 GTKNIKP
+1202 
-1209 SYRLSIRS
+1209 
-1217 TNGQLFAEQI
+1217 
-1227 DLLHDQKN
+1227 
-1235 DRLKSITWTSALNK
+1235 
-1249 VQQHN
+1249 
-1254 DVVLDAIVS
+1254 
-1263 IEYVDPALHPKMY
+1263 
-1276 DLTIPTTLNF
+1276 
-1286 GLANG
+1286 
-1291 LQVRDTS
+1291 TS

-1324 NKGRVVQFSYGE
+1324 NKGRVIQFSYGE
-1336 DGIDPVKVESQIIPL
+1336 DGIDPVKVESQMMPL
-1351 VNLGLDEIYAHYH
+1351 VNMGLDEIYAHYH

-1376 AAFTKGVI
+1376 SAFTKGVI

-1391 AENDAKCKHWI
+1391 AENDAKCKEWI
-1402 DFMIEQ
+1402 DFMIDQ
-1408 RENIIKCVFR
+1408 REKVIQNVFR
-1418 NKNTDRVF
+1418 SKNNDRVY

-1461 EAAYKRLETM
+1461 EAAYKRLENM

-1480 KVMFFYY
+1480 KVMFYYY
-1487 LSPKDLLMVKRFNQ
+1487 LSPKDLLMVKRFNK

-1540 LTLNSVSYDTR
+1540 LTLN
-1551 VMLRIDGQIKVFQIG
+1551 
-1566 EYIDQYIEKAERMEN
+1566 
-1581 HPNDTKL
+1581 
-1588 GYINAD
+1588 
-1594 EDVFIPSVDAL
+1594 
-1605 GITSWKRVEAVTRHP
+1605 
-1620 VVNVDG
+1620 
-1626 TNTVLRVTTEDGRQV
+1626 
-1641 IATKAKSFLSID
+1641 
-1653 ANNQLAATNGSDLKV
+1653 
-1668 GDYIPINQR
+1668 
-1677 AFEMPE
+1677 
-1683 NDSFDVSIILKKSE
+1683 
-1697 YSFGSEIMKALSYCH
+1697 
-1712 ERNWWANH
+1712 
-1720 ANIDFVVP
+1720 
-1728 YARSDSLLEA
+1728 
-1738 TNGKCRQGANTK
+1738 
-1750 QSFETGIVYLKH
+1750 
-1762 KGKQSRIP
+1762 
-1770 EKIPYDFEF
+1770 
-1779 GYLIG
+1779 
-1784 AYCAE
+1784 
-1789 GCITKTQ
+1789 
-1796 ISISNNDVKFFE
+1796 
-1808 PINALMLRWGIT
+1808 
-1820 TKYYVVSN
+1820 
-1828 KNGQEGWTSSDLRI
+1828 
-1842 YSKLL
+1842 
-1847 TEILN
+1847 
-1852 ALCGKGS
+1852 
-1859 DNKFIHSELLNGNKE
+1859 
-1874 FMRGVL
+1874 
-1880 SGYFGGD
+1880 
-1887 GAIDKKT
+1887 
-1894 KYISA
+1894 
-1899 YSVSRKLLENLQIM
+1899 
-1913 LGFGFG
+1913 
-1919 IYSKITKPTKCET
+1919 
-1932 NNRGSKNILQ
+1932 
-1942 GYTICIKSD
+1942 
-1951 GAVKFANEMRLFID
+1951 
-1965 YKQARL
+1965 
-1971 DEMAKAS
+1971 
-1978 TKSSEVNDVIPTFV
+1978 
-1992 HNGKVQTNMNRKK
+1992 
-2005 LAAIIGTNPFP
+2005 
-2016 DVRFDKIVSIEEIPN
+2016 
-2031 PTEWMYDFT
+2031 
-2040 VEETRTFIVENGM
+2040 
-2053 GCYDT
+2053 T

-2095 ICLKKDEE
+2095 IFLKKDEE

-2154 QRLLQ
+2154 QRMLQ
-2159 ECAGIDAPEAEDDL
+2159 ECAGIPEEAEADPNDSG
-2173 AARSKWIIRM
+2173 RSKWIIRM

-2317 DVGRTISDDI
+2317 DVNRTISDDI
-2327 QEIRSVLGIEA
+2327 QEIYNVLGIEA
-2338 AREALLTEMTG
+2338 AREALLSEMTG

-2363 SLLCDRMTASAGM
+2363 SLLCDRMTASSGM

-2433 SSFQVMLDLPH
+2433 SSFQVMLDLPQ

-2453 FQAQNDQAEIAEAMG
+2453 FQAQNEQAEIAEAMG
-2468 AAAMDTSACAFEN
+2468 SAAADTSACAFEK

>member
-1 MAMAT
+1 MAT
-6 TTTKPRV
+6 ASKPRV

-26 EEIKKNAV
+26 EEIRKGAV

-73 YMQTPG
+73 YMNTPG
-79 YFGYI
+79 YFGRI
-84 QLAMPVFYYQHL
+84 ELAMPVFYYQHL

-111 RLLINKEQHKQALKM
+111 RLLINKEEHKQALKM

-132 SYVFGV
+132 AYVFGV
-138 ASKVKRCGDDNEE
+138 ASKVKQVKRCGDVNDE
-151 GCGCLMPKKIKKENL
+151 GCGCLMPKKIRKENL

-177 VKGMSEEDAKKM
+177 IKGMSEEDAKKM

-269 KIRDGAQA
+269 KLRDGAQA
-277 SVWHMVLQYYCATLV
+277 NVWHMVLQYYCATLV
-292 DNNIPGAAPVAQRS
+292 DNNIPGAAPAAQRS

-512 QDSLVGSYRLTR
+512 QDSLVGSYRFTR
-524 PNVSFTPREAMNLL
+524 PGVSFTPRDAMNLL
-538 MAYNGIN
+538 MAYNGVN
-545 EGLFATQAERIT
+545 EGLFAGHAERIT

-625 MAAAAFIDDL
+625 MAASDFIDNL
-635 QNIVTEYMKSSAYSV
+635 QNIVTEYMKGSAYSV
-650 GISDLIADRAT
+650 GISDLIANRST
-661 NEQITQSITAKKK
+661 NEQIAQSITSKKK
-674 EVKNLIDQTYLGF
+674 EVKNLIDQTYLGI

-711 TNDSGKIGLKSLSKD
+711 TNDSGKIGLKSLDKD

-731 MVKSGSKGSDL
+731 MVKAGSKGSDL

-824 VVVENDEPKYV
+824 IVVENDEPKYV
-835 KIGEWIDAHISSSS
+835 KIGEWIDAHISSASS
-849 SVQRMTEQNMEYL
+849 SLVQRMTEQNMEYL

-891 PGEKLYKITTH
+891 PGDKLYKITTH

-921 LGEFREKY
+921 LGQFREKY

-942 KHVRDLRSGV
+942 KKVSDYREEKGDSDAEFERGRSAG
-952 GIDEIQMTKYFP
+952 
-964 KSEFIY
+964 
-970 GSEVKTAI
+970 
-978 EMMNESMQD
+978 
-987 RKKIPSNWWDE
+987 
-998 NNNTAFTLPFDSKA
+998 
-1012 KLQRAIVRSKI
+1012 
-1023 DELSANGVYPPS
+1023 
-1035 GSRQWGIV
+1035 
-1043 PETFELNYENGT
+1043 
-1055 FIGLFIAEGNIN
+1055 
-1067 GANIYITNNDSKIRE
+1067 
-1082 FVKTWFAKYSI
+1082 
-1093 KCKEDIRK
+1093 
-1101 NAANGTTSTVVG
+1101 
-1113 TSCILAKFITQL
+1113 
-1125 VGHGADSKHV
+1125 
-1135 PNEAYI
+1135 
-1141 SNMEFVKGIISGYIS
+1141 
-1156 GDGHVSRNSI
+1156 NSI
-1166 ESSSCSQRLT
+1166 ENRIPVESYIAGKEYIKGLITCYFSKHAVVSHESSTIEFTSGENRLV
-1176 EDIAFL
+1176 EDLAFI
-1182 CSRIGVHARVFK
+1182 CSRLGIHAEV
-1194 SQLKRNNF
+1194 
-1202 GTKNIKP
+1202 
-1209 SYRLSIRS
+1209 SIVDDQPACRHS
-1217 TNGQLFAEQI
+1217 MLTIRGSNAHQFAHQI
-1227 DLLHDQKN
+1227 TLDEEKDQI
-1235 DRLKSITWTSALNK
+1235 LKSILPILPYSDSQS
-1249 VQQHN
+1249 VIN

-1263 IEYVDPALHPKMY
+1263 IEPVDPALHPKMY

-1324 NKGRVVQFSYGE
+1324 NKGRVIQFSYGE
-1336 DGIDPVKVESQIIPL
+1336 DGVDPVKVESQIMPL

-1408 RENIIKCVFR
+1408 REKIIQRVFR

-1446 NSIVDITPLEAFAMI
+1446 NSIVDITPLEAFTMI
-1461 EAAYKRLETM
+1461 EAAYKRLEGM

-1480 KVMFFYY
+1480 KAMYFYY
-1487 LSPKDLLMVKRFNQ
+1487 LSPKDLLMVKRFNK

-1540 LTLNSVSYDTR
+1540 LTLN
-1551 VMLRIDGQIKVFQIG
+1551 
-1566 EYIDQYIEKAERMEN
+1566 
-1581 HPNDTKL
+1581 
-1588 GYINAD
+1588 
-1594 EDVFIPSVDAL
+1594 
-1605 GITSWKRVEAVTRHP
+1605 
-1620 VVNVDG
+1620 
-1626 TNTVLRVTTEDGRQV
+1626 
-1641 IATKAKSFLSID
+1641 
-1653 ANNQLAATNGSDLKV
+1653 
-1668 GDYIPINQR
+1668 
-1677 AFEMPE
+1677 
-1683 NDSFDVSIILKKSE
+1683 
-1697 YSFGSEIMKALSYCH
+1697 
-1712 ERNWWANH
+1712 
-1720 ANIDFVVP
+1720 
-1728 YARSDSLLEA
+1728 
-1738 TNGKCRQGANTK
+1738 
-1750 QSFETGIVYLKH
+1750 
-1762 KGKQSRIP
+1762 
-1770 EKIPYDFEF
+1770 
-1779 GYLIG
+1779 
-1784 AYCAE
+1784 
-1789 GCITKTQ
+1789 
-1796 ISISNNDVKFFE
+1796 
-1808 PINALMLRWGIT
+1808 
-1820 TKYYVVSN
+1820 
-1828 KNGQEGWTSSDLRI
+1828 
-1842 YSKLL
+1842 
-1847 TEILN
+1847 
-1852 ALCGKGS
+1852 
-1859 DNKFIHSELLNGNKE
+1859 
-1874 FMRGVL
+1874 
-1880 SGYFGGD
+1880 
-1887 GAIDKKT
+1887 
-1894 KYISA
+1894 
-1899 YSVSRKLLENLQIM
+1899 
-1913 LGFGFG
+1913 
-1919 IYSKITKPTKCET
+1919 
-1932 NNRGSKNILQ
+1932 
-1942 GYTICIKSD
+1942 
-1951 GAVKFANEMRLFID
+1951 
-1965 YKQARL
+1965 
-1971 DEMAKAS
+1971 
-1978 TKSSEVNDVIPTFV
+1978 
-1992 HNGKVQTNMNRKK
+1992 
-2005 LAAIIGTNPFP
+2005 
-2016 DVRFDKIVSIEEIPN
+2016 
-2031 PTEWMYDFT
+2031 
-2040 VEETRTFIVENGM
+2040 
-2053 GCYDT
+2053 T

-2154 QRLLQ
+2154 QRMLN
-2159 ECAGIDAPEAEDDL
+2159 ECAGIPEEDEADPND

-2317 DVGRTISDDI
+2317 DVNRTISDDI
-2327 QEIRSVLGIEA
+2327 QEIHSVLGIEA

-2363 SLLCDRMTASAGM
+2363 SLLCDRMTASSGM

-2433 SSFQVMLDLPH
+2433 SSFQVMLDLPQ

-2453 FQAQNDQAEIAEAMG
+2453 FQAQNEQAEIAEAMG
-2468 AAAMDTSACAFEN
+2468 SAAADTSACAFEK
-2481 LTIESNVGSIQKVDL
+2481 LTIESNVGSIQKVDM
-2496 GQGADNYNVGF
+2496 GNSASDNYNVGF

>member
-1 MAMAT
+1 MAS
-6 TTTKPRV
+6 TKPRV
-13 SKIVGIQFSILSP
+13 SKIVGIQFSMLSP
-26 EEIKKNAV
+26 EEIRKGSV
-34 TEITSRDTYIGNKP
+34 TEITSRDTYVGNKP
-48 VLGGLFCPYMGVSE
+48 VIGGLFCPYMGVSE
-62 PGMLC
+62 PGILC

-73 YMQTPG
+73 YMNTPG
-79 YFGYI
+79 YFGRI
-84 QLAMPVFYYQHL
+84 ELAAPVFYYQHL
-96 NTIHKILR
+96 ATVHKILR

-111 RLLINKEQHKQALKM
+111 KLLISKEEHKQVLKM

-138 ASKVKRCGDDNEE
+138 ASKVKQVKRCGDENED
-151 GCGCLMPKKIKKENL
+151 GCGCLMPKKIRKENL

-172 WDSDG
+172 WESDG
-177 VKGMSEEDAKKM
+177 IKGISEEDAKKM
-189 NMQLTPDIVLKI
+189 NMQLTPEIVLKI

-277 SVWHMVLQYYCATLV
+277 NVIADWHTVLQYYCATLV

-306 GRKLKSIKER
+306 GRPLKSIKER

-371 NRRFLMRLVRNGPEE
+371 NRRFLTKLVRNGPEE

-397 GESIS
+397 GENIS

-407 RENIVL
+407 RDNIVL
-413 YNGDIVHRHMM
+413 CNGDIVHRHMM

-443 CHIARIMRQGD
+443 CHIARIMHKGD

-512 QDSLVGSYRLTR
+512 QDSLLGSYRLTR
-524 PNVSFTPREAMNLL
+524 QGVSFAPRDAMNLL
-538 MAYNGIN
+538 MAYNGVN
-545 EGLFATQAERIT
+545 EGLFASHAERIT

-585 TSPGVLEIVD
+585 TSPGILEIVD

-625 MAAAAFIDDL
+625 MAASDFIDNL
-635 QNIVTEYMKSSAYSV
+635 QNIVTEYMKTSAYSV
-650 GISDLIADRAT
+650 GISDLIANRST
-661 NEQITQSITAKKK
+661 NEQIAQSITAKKK
-674 EVKNLIDQTYLGF
+674 EVKNLIDQTYLGI

-711 TNDSGKIGLKSLSKD
+711 TNDSGKIGLKSLDKD

-731 MVKSGSKGSDL
+731 MVKAGSKGSDL

-815 KSVTWETPV
+815 K
-824 VVVENDEPKYV
+824 
-835 KIGEWIDAHISSSS
+835 
-849 SVQRMTEQNMEYL
+849 
-862 ELDHPV
+862 
-868 KIVTMDYDG
+868 
-877 HVSWET
+877 
-883 VSAVTRHD
+883 
-891 PGEKLYKITTH
+891 
-902 AGRYVT
+902 
-908 VTANKSLLVWNAE
+908 
-921 LGEFREKY
+921 
-929 TDEIKVGDFVPVA
+929 
-942 KHVRDLRSGV
+942 
-952 GIDEIQMTKYFP
+952 
-964 KSEFIY
+964 
-970 GSEVKTAI
+970 
-978 EMMNESMQD
+978 
-987 RKKIPSNWWDE
+987 
-998 NNNTAFTLPFDSKA
+998 
-1012 KLQRAIVRSKI
+1012 
-1023 DELSANGVYPPS
+1023 
-1035 GSRQWGIV
+1035 
-1043 PETFELNYENGT
+1043 
-1055 FIGLFIAEGNIN
+1055 
-1067 GANIYITNNDSKIRE
+1067 
-1082 FVKTWFAKYSI
+1082 
-1093 KCKEDIRK
+1093 
-1101 NAANGTTSTVVG
+1101 
-1113 TSCILAKFITQL
+1113 
-1125 VGHGADSKHV
+1125 
-1135 PNEAYI
+1135 
-1141 SNMEFVKGIISGYIS
+1141 
-1156 GDGHVSRNSI
+1156 
-1166 ESSSCSQRLT
+1166 
-1176 EDIAFL
+1176 
-1182 CSRIGVHARVFK
+1182 
-1194 SQLKRNNF
+1194 
-1202 GTKNIKP
+1202 
-1209 SYRLSIRS
+1209 
-1217 TNGQLFAEQI
+1217 
-1227 DLLHDQKN
+1227 
-1235 DRLKSITWTSALNK
+1235 
-1249 VQQHN
+1249 
-1254 DVVLDAIVS
+1254 
-1263 IEYVDPALHPKMY
+1263 
-1276 DLTIPTTLNF
+1276 
-1286 GLANG
+1286 
-1291 LQVRDTS
+1291 TS

-1324 NKGRVVQFSYGE
+1324 NKGRVIQFSYGE
-1336 DGIDPVKVESQIIPL
+1336 DGIDPVKVESQIMPL

-1391 AENDAKCKHWI
+1391 AENDAKCKQWI
-1402 DFMIEQ
+1402 DFMIEEREIVIQ
-1408 RENIIKCVFR
+1408 RVFR
-1418 NKNTDRVF
+1418 NKNNDRVF

-1461 EAAYKRLETM
+1461 EAAYKRLESM

-1480 KVMFFYY
+1480 KVMYFYY
-1487 LSPKDLLMVKRFNQ
+1487 LSPKDLLMVKRFNK

-1508 EMIVLKY
+1508 EMVVLKY

-1540 LTLNSVSYDTR
+1540 LTLN
-1551 VMLRIDGQIKVFQIG
+1551 
-1566 EYIDQYIEKAERMEN
+1566 
-1581 HPNDTKL
+1581 
-1588 GYINAD
+1588 
-1594 EDVFIPSVDAL
+1594 
-1605 GITSWKRVEAVTRHP
+1605 
-1620 VVNVDG
+1620 
-1626 TNTVLRVTTEDGRQV
+1626 
-1641 IATKAKSFLSID
+1641 
-1653 ANNQLAATNGSDLKV
+1653 
-1668 GDYIPINQR
+1668 
-1677 AFEMPE
+1677 
-1683 NDSFDVSIILKKSE
+1683 
-1697 YSFGSEIMKALSYCH
+1697 
-1712 ERNWWANH
+1712 
-1720 ANIDFVVP
+1720 
-1728 YARSDSLLEA
+1728 
-1738 TNGKCRQGANTK
+1738 
-1750 QSFETGIVYLKH
+1750 
-1762 KGKQSRIP
+1762 
-1770 EKIPYDFEF
+1770 
-1779 GYLIG
+1779 
-1784 AYCAE
+1784 
-1789 GCITKTQ
+1789 
-1796 ISISNNDVKFFE
+1796 
-1808 PINALMLRWGIT
+1808 
-1820 TKYYVVSN
+1820 
-1828 KNGQEGWTSSDLRI
+1828 
-1842 YSKLL
+1842 
-1847 TEILN
+1847 
-1852 ALCGKGS
+1852 
-1859 DNKFIHSELLNGNKE
+1859 
-1874 FMRGVL
+1874 
-1880 SGYFGGD
+1880 
-1887 GAIDKKT
+1887 
-1894 KYISA
+1894 
-1899 YSVSRKLLENLQIM
+1899 
-1913 LGFGFG
+1913 
-1919 IYSKITKPTKCET
+1919 
-1932 NNRGSKNILQ
+1932 
-1942 GYTICIKSD
+1942 
-1951 GAVKFANEMRLFID
+1951 
-1965 YKQARL
+1965 
-1971 DEMAKAS
+1971 
-1978 TKSSEVNDVIPTFV
+1978 
-1992 HNGKVQTNMNRKK
+1992 
-2005 LAAIIGTNPFP
+2005 
-2016 DVRFDKIVSIEEIPN
+2016 
-2031 PTEWMYDFT
+2031 
-2040 VEETRTFIVENGM
+2040 
-2053 GCYDT
+2053 T

-2154 QRLLQ
+2154 QRMLN
-2159 ECAGIDAPEAEDDL
+2159 ECAGIDAPDAEADPNDS
-2173 AARSKWIIRM
+2173 ARSKWIIRM
-2183 VMSREAMLDKRI
+2183 VMNRDAMLDKRI

-2317 DVGRTISDDI
+2317 DVNRTISDDI
-2327 QEIRSVLGIEA
+2327 QEIHSVLGIEA

-2363 SLLCDRMTASAGM
+2363 SLLCDRMTASSGM

-2433 SSFQVMLDLPH
+2433 SSFQVMLDLSQ

-2453 FQAQNDQAEIAEAMG
+2453 FQAQNEQEEIAEAMG
-2468 AAAMDTSACAFEN
+2468 SAAADTSACAFEK

-2496 GQGADNYNVGF
+2496 GHGADNYNVGF

>member
-1 MAMAT
+1 MAMA
-6 TTTKPRV
+6 TKPRV

-26 EEIKKNAV
+26 EEIRKGAV

-73 YMQTPG
+73 YMNTPG
-79 YFGYI
+79 YFGRI
-84 QLAMPVFYYQHL
+84 ELAMPVFYYQHL

-104 CVCLKCS
+104 SVCLKCS

-126 SPDERW
+126 LPDERW

-138 ASKVKRCGDDNEE
+138 ASKIKRCGDDNEE

-172 WDSDG
+172 WESDG

-258 NIVKANKTLQE
+258 NIVKANKTLQD

-277 SVWHMVLQYYCATLV
+277 NVWHMVLQYYCATLV
-292 DNNIPGAAPVAQRS
+292 DNNIPGATPVAQRS

-386 YPGAKILERKG
+386 HPGAKILERKG

-512 QDSLVGSYRLTR
+512 QDSLLGSYRLTR
-524 PNVSFTPREAMNLL
+524 PGVSFTPRDAMNLL
-538 MAYNGIN
+538 MAHNGVN
-545 EGLFATQAERIT
+545 EGLFASHAERIT
-557 SFQILSQIMPAFT
+557 SFQILSQIMPSFT

-625 MAAAAFIDDL
+625 MAASDFIDNL
-635 QNIVTEYMKSSAYSV
+635 QNIVTEYMKGSAYSV
-650 GISDLIADRAT
+650 GISDLIANRST
-661 NEQITQSITAKKK
+661 NDQIAQSITAKKK
-674 EVKNLIDQTYLGF
+674 EVKNLIDQTYLGI

-711 TNDSGKIGLKSLSKD
+711 TNDSGKIGLKSLDKD

-731 MVKSGSKGSDL
+731 MVKAGSKGSDL

-942 KHVRDLRSGV
+942 KNVCNYRADKGDSYAEFERGKHAGKS
-952 GIDEIQMTKYFP
+952 IDTHISAESYVAGNEYIKGLIGSYF
-964 KSEFIY
+964 
-970 GSEVKTAI
+970 
-978 EMMNESMQD
+978 
-987 RKKIPSNWWDE
+987 
-998 NNNTAFTLPFDSKA
+998 
-1012 KLQRAIVRSKI
+1012 
-1023 DELSANGVYPPS
+1023 
-1035 GSRQWGIV
+1035 
-1043 PETFELNYENGT
+1043 
-1055 FIGLFIAEGNIN
+1055 
-1067 GANIYITNNDSKIRE
+1067 
-1082 FVKTWFAKYSI
+1082 
-1093 KCKEDIRK
+1093 
-1101 NAANGTTSTVVG
+1101 
-1113 TSCILAKFITQL
+1113 
-1125 VGHGADSKHV
+1125 SKHAFV
-1135 PNEAYI
+1135 SSTSSTI
-1141 SNMEFVKGIISGYIS
+1141 EFTFGE
-1156 GDGHVSRNSI
+1156 H
-1166 ESSSCSQRLT
+1166 RLV
-1176 EDIAFL
+1176 EDFAFL
-1182 CSRIGVHARVFK
+1182 CSRLGIHAEVSVANDHG
-1194 SQLKRNNF
+1194 SQLTIHGQNASQFAQQITFDDAEKD
-1202 GTKNIKP
+1202 
-1209 SYRLSIRS
+1209 RL
-1217 TNGQLFAEQI
+1217 
-1227 DLLHDQKN
+1227 
-1235 DRLKSITWTSALNK
+1235 LKSIAWTSALNK

-1254 DVVLDAIVS
+1254 DVILDAIVS

-1324 NKGRVVQFSYGE
+1324 NKGRVIQFSYGE
-1336 DGIDPVKVESQIIPL
+1336 DGIDPVKVESQMMPL
-1351 VNLGLDEIYAHYH
+1351 VNMGLDEIYAHYH

-1376 AAFTKGVI
+1376 SAFTKGVI

-1391 AENDAKCKHWI
+1391 AENDVKCKQWI

-1408 RENIIKCVFR
+1408 REKVIQCVFR
-1418 NKNTDRVF
+1418 NKNNDRVY

-1461 EAAYKRLETM
+1461 EAAYKRLESM

-1480 KVMFFYY
+1480 KAMFYYY
-1487 LSPKDLLMVKRFNQ
+1487 LSPKDLLMVKRFNK

-1540 LTLNSVSYDTR
+1540 LTLN
-1551 VMLRIDGQIKVFQIG
+1551 
-1566 EYIDQYIEKAERMEN
+1566 
-1581 HPNDTKL
+1581 
-1588 GYINAD
+1588 
-1594 EDVFIPSVDAL
+1594 
-1605 GITSWKRVEAVTRHP
+1605 
-1620 VVNVDG
+1620 
-1626 TNTVLRVTTEDGRQV
+1626 
-1641 IATKAKSFLSID
+1641 
-1653 ANNQLAATNGSDLKV
+1653 
-1668 GDYIPINQR
+1668 
-1677 AFEMPE
+1677 
-1683 NDSFDVSIILKKSE
+1683 
-1697 YSFGSEIMKALSYCH
+1697 
-1712 ERNWWANH
+1712 
-1720 ANIDFVVP
+1720 
-1728 YARSDSLLEA
+1728 
-1738 TNGKCRQGANTK
+1738 
-1750 QSFETGIVYLKH
+1750 
-1762 KGKQSRIP
+1762 
-1770 EKIPYDFEF
+1770 
-1779 GYLIG
+1779 
-1784 AYCAE
+1784 
-1789 GCITKTQ
+1789 
-1796 ISISNNDVKFFE
+1796 
-1808 PINALMLRWGIT
+1808 
-1820 TKYYVVSN
+1820 
-1828 KNGQEGWTSSDLRI
+1828 
-1842 YSKLL
+1842 
-1847 TEILN
+1847 
-1852 ALCGKGS
+1852 
-1859 DNKFIHSELLNGNKE
+1859 
-1874 FMRGVL
+1874 
-1880 SGYFGGD
+1880 
-1887 GAIDKKT
+1887 
-1894 KYISA
+1894 
-1899 YSVSRKLLENLQIM
+1899 
-1913 LGFGFG
+1913 
-1919 IYSKITKPTKCET
+1919 
-1932 NNRGSKNILQ
+1932 
-1942 GYTICIKSD
+1942 
-1951 GAVKFANEMRLFID
+1951 
-1965 YKQARL
+1965 
-1971 DEMAKAS
+1971 
-1978 TKSSEVNDVIPTFV
+1978 
-1992 HNGKVQTNMNRKK
+1992 
-2005 LAAIIGTNPFP
+2005 
-2016 DVRFDKIVSIEEIPN
+2016 
-2031 PTEWMYDFT
+2031 
-2040 VEETRTFIVENGM
+2040 
-2053 GCYDT
+2053 T

-2154 QRLLQ
+2154 QRMLQ
-2159 ECAGIDAPEAEDDL
+2159 ECAGIPEEAEADPNDS
-2173 AARSKWIIRM
+2173 AGRSKWIIRL

-2225 FRLRMNN
+2225 LRLRMNN

-2317 DVGRTISDDI
+2317 DVSRTISDDI

-2338 AREALLTEMTG
+2338 AREALLSEMTG

-2433 SSFQVMLDLPH
+2433 SSFQVMLDLPQ

-2453 FQAQNDQAEIAEAMG
+2453 FQAQNEQAEIAEAMG
-2468 AAAMDTSACAFEN
+2468 SAAADTSACAFEN

>member
-1 MAMAT
+1 MAT
-6 TTTKPRV
+6 MATMATMAATKPTA

-26 EEIKKNAV
+26 EEIRKGAV

-79 YFGYI
+79 YFGRI
-84 QLAMPVFYYQHL
+84 ELAMPVFYYQHL

-111 RLLINKEQHKQALKM
+111 RLLINKGVHKQALKM

-138 ASKVKRCGDDNEE
+138 ASKVKRCGDENEE

-177 VKGMSEEDAKKM
+177 IKGMSEEDAKKM
-189 NMQLTPDIVLKI
+189 NMQLTPDIVLKV

-242 MDGQQRS
+242 MDGHQRS

-348 IRELGVPLKIAKNIT
+348 IKELGVPLKIAKNIT

-371 NRRFLMRLVRNGPEE
+371 NRRFLTKLVRNGPEE

-397 GESIS
+397 GENIS

-512 QDSLVGSYRLTR
+512 QDSLLGSYRLTR
-524 PNVSFTPREAMNLL
+524 SGVSFTPREAMNLL
-538 MAYNGIN
+538 MAYGGVN
-545 EGLFATQAERIT
+545 EGLFASHAERIT

-635 QNIVTEYMKSSAYSV
+635 QNIVTEYMKGSAYSV
-650 GISDLIADRAT
+650 GISDLIADHAT
-661 NEQITQSITAKKK
+661 NEQITQSITSKKK
-674 EVKNLIDQTYLGF
+674 EVKNLIDQTYLGI

-731 MVKSGSKGSDL
+731 MVKAGSKGSDL

-815 KSVTWETPV
+815 K
-824 VVVENDEPKYV
+824 
-835 KIGEWIDAHISSSS
+835 
-849 SVQRMTEQNMEYL
+849 
-862 ELDHPV
+862 
-868 KIVTMDYDG
+868 
-877 HVSWET
+877 
-883 VSAVTRHD
+883 
-891 PGEKLYKITTH
+891 
-902 AGRYVT
+902 
-908 VTANKSLLVWNAE
+908 
-921 LGEFREKY
+921 
-929 TDEIKVGDFVPVA
+929 
-942 KHVRDLRSGV
+942 
-952 GIDEIQMTKYFP
+952 
-964 KSEFIY
+964 
-970 GSEVKTAI
+970 
-978 EMMNESMQD
+978 
-987 RKKIPSNWWDE
+987 
-998 NNNTAFTLPFDSKA
+998 
-1012 KLQRAIVRSKI
+1012 
-1023 DELSANGVYPPS
+1023 
-1035 GSRQWGIV
+1035 
-1043 PETFELNYENGT
+1043 
-1055 FIGLFIAEGNIN
+1055 
-1067 GANIYITNNDSKIRE
+1067 
-1082 FVKTWFAKYSI
+1082 
-1093 KCKEDIRK
+1093 
-1101 NAANGTTSTVVG
+1101 
-1113 TSCILAKFITQL
+1113 
-1125 VGHGADSKHV
+1125 
-1135 PNEAYI
+1135 
-1141 SNMEFVKGIISGYIS
+1141 
-1156 GDGHVSRNSI
+1156 
-1166 ESSSCSQRLT
+1166 
-1176 EDIAFL
+1176 
-1182 CSRIGVHARVFK
+1182 
-1194 SQLKRNNF
+1194 
-1202 GTKNIKP
+1202 
-1209 SYRLSIRS
+1209 
-1217 TNGQLFAEQI
+1217 
-1227 DLLHDQKN
+1227 
-1235 DRLKSITWTSALNK
+1235 
-1249 VQQHN
+1249 
-1254 DVVLDAIVS
+1254 
-1263 IEYVDPALHPKMY
+1263 
-1276 DLTIPTTLNF
+1276 
-1286 GLANG
+1286 
-1291 LQVRDTS
+1291 TS

-1336 DGIDPVKVESQIIPL
+1336 DGIDPVKVESQIVPL

-1391 AENDAKCKHWI
+1391 AENDAKCKQWI

-1408 RENIIKCVFR
+1408 REKVIQRVFR

-1435 NNVKGLQQINN
+1435 NNVKGLQQISN

-1487 LSPKDLLMVKRFNQ
+1487 LSPKDLLMVKRFNK

-1551 VMLRIDGQIKVFQIG
+1551 VMLRIDGQIKVHQIG
-1566 EYIDQYIEKAERMEN
+1566 AYIDQYIEKAERMED

-1594 EDVFIPSVDAL
+1594 EDVFVPSVDAW

-1653 ANNQLAATNGSDLKV
+1653 AKNQLAATNGSDLKV

-1683 NDSFDVSIILKKSE
+1683 NDSTSE
-1697 YSFGSEIMKALSYCH
+1697 YLVQ
-1712 ERNWWANH
+1712 H
-1720 ANIDFVVP
+1720 A
-1728 YARSDSLLEA
+1728 ARYSSL
-1738 TNGKCRQGANTK
+1738 
-1750 QSFETGIVYLKH
+1750 
-1762 KGKQSRIP
+1762 
-1770 EKIPYDFEF
+1770 
-1779 GYLIG
+1779 
-1784 AYCAE
+1784 
-1789 GCITKTQ
+1789 
-1796 ISISNNDVKFFE
+1796 
-1808 PINALMLRWGIT
+1808 
-1820 TKYYVVSN
+1820 
-1828 KNGQEGWTSSDLRI
+1828 KN
-1842 YSKLL
+1842 
-1847 TEILN
+1847 
-1852 ALCGKGS
+1852 
-1859 DNKFIHSELLNGNKE
+1859 
-1874 FMRGVL
+1874 V
-1880 SGYFGGD
+1880 
-1887 GAIDKKT
+1887 
-1894 KYISA
+1894 
-1899 YSVSRKLLENLQIM
+1899 
-1913 LGFGFG
+1913 
-1919 IYSKITKPTKCET
+1919 
-1932 NNRGSKNILQ
+1932 
-1942 GYTICIKSD
+1942 
-1951 GAVKFANEMRLFID
+1951 
-1965 YKQARL
+1965 
-1971 DEMAKAS
+1971 
-1978 TKSSEVNDVIPTFV
+1978 SEVNDVIPTFV
-1992 HNGKVQTNMNRKK
+1992 HNGKVHTNMNRKK

-2053 GCYDT
+2053 ALFDT

-2154 QRLLQ
+2154 QRMLN
-2159 ECAGIDAPEAEDDL
+2159 ECAGIPEAESEDDP

-2292 YVKKETWVLDTKGT
+2292 YVKRDTWVLDTKGT

-2317 DVGRTISDDI
+2317 DVKRTISDDI

-2433 SSFQVMLDLPH
+2433 SSFQVMLDLPQ

-2453 FQAQNDQAEIAEAMG
+2453 FQAKNEQAEIAEAMG
-2468 AAAMDTSACAFEN
+2468 AAAMDTSACAFDN

>member
-1 MAMAT
+1 MASIASV
-6 TTTKPRV
+6 KPRP
-13 SKIVGIQFSILSP
+13 SKIIGIQFSMLSP
-26 EEIKKNAV
+26 EEIRKGSV
-34 TEITSRDTYIGNKP
+34 TEITSRDTYVGNKP
-48 VLGGLFCPYMGVSE
+48 VIGGLFCPYMGVSE

-73 YMQTPG
+73 YMTTPG
-79 YFGYI
+79 YFGHI
-84 QLAMPVFYYQHL
+84 ELAAPVFYYQHL
-96 NTIHKILR
+96 ATVHKILR
-104 CVCLKCS
+104 CVCIKCS
-111 RLLINKEQHKQALKM
+111 RLLISKEAHKQALKM
-126 SPDERW
+126 LPDERW

-138 ASKVKRCGDDNEE
+138 ASKVKRCGDDNED
-151 GCGCLMPKKIKKENL
+151 GCGCLMPKKIRKENL

-172 WDSDG
+172 WESDG
-177 VKGMSEEDAKKM
+177 IKGVSEEDAKKM
-189 NMQLTPDIVLKI
+189 NMMLTPEIVLKI

-277 SVWHMVLQYYCATLV
+277 NIIADWHTVLQYYCATLV

-306 GRKLKSIKER
+306 GRPLKSIKER

-371 NRRFLMRLVRNGPEE
+371 NRRFLTKLVRNGPEE

-397 GESIS
+397 GENIS

-407 RENIVL
+407 RDNIVL
-413 YNGDIVHRHMM
+413 YNGDIVHRHIM

-443 CHIARIMRQGD
+443 CHIARIMHKGD

-512 QDSLVGSYRLTR
+512 QDSLLGSYRLTR
-524 PNVSFTPREAMNLL
+524 PGVSFTPRDAMNLL
-538 MAYNGIN
+538 MAHTGVN
-545 EGLFATQAERIT
+545 EGLFASHADRIT

-625 MAAAAFIDDL
+625 MAASDFIDNL

-650 GISDLIADRAT
+650 GIIDLIANRAT

-674 EVKNLIDQTYLGF
+674 EVKNLIDQTYLGI

-711 TNDSGKIGLKSLSKD
+711 TNDSGKIGLKSLDKD

-731 MVKSGSKGSDL
+731 MVKAGSKGSDL

-824 VVVENDEPKYV
+824 VVVENDAPKYV

-1012 KLQRAIVRSKI
+1012 RLQRAIVRSKI

-1141 SNMEFVKGIISGYIS
+1141 SNIEFVKGIISGYIS

-1235 DRLKSITWTSALNK
+1235 DRLKSITWTSSLNK

-1324 NKGRVVQFSYGE
+1324 NKGRVIQFSYGE
-1336 DGIDPVKVESQIIPL
+1336 DGIDPVKVESQVMPL
-1351 VNLGLDEIYAHYH
+1351 VNMGLDEIYAHYH

-1391 AENDAKCKHWI
+1391 AENDAKCKEWI

-1408 RENIIKCVFR
+1408 REKVIQSVFR
-1418 NKNTDRVF
+1418 NKNNDRVY

-1461 EAAYKRLETM
+1461 EAAYKRLEGM

-1487 LSPKDLLMVKRFNQ
+1487 LSPKDLLMVKRFNK

-1566 EYIDQYIEKAERMEN
+1566 EYIDQYIEKAERMED

-1588 GYINAD
+1588 GYINAG
-1594 EDVFIPSVDAL
+1594 EDVFVPSVDAW

-1653 ANNQLAATNGSDLKV
+1653 AKNQLAATNGSDLKV

-1683 NDSFDVSIILKKSE
+1683 NDSTREYLVQHAARYSSLK
-1697 YSFGSEIMKALSYCH
+1697 
-1712 ERNWWANH
+1712 N
-1720 ANIDFVVP
+1720 V
-1728 YARSDSLLEA
+1728 
-1738 TNGKCRQGANTK
+1738 
-1750 QSFETGIVYLKH
+1750 
-1762 KGKQSRIP
+1762 
-1770 EKIPYDFEF
+1770 
-1779 GYLIG
+1779 
-1784 AYCAE
+1784 
-1789 GCITKTQ
+1789 
-1796 ISISNNDVKFFE
+1796 
-1808 PINALMLRWGIT
+1808 
-1820 TKYYVVSN
+1820 
-1828 KNGQEGWTSSDLRI
+1828 
-1842 YSKLL
+1842 
-1847 TEILN
+1847 
-1852 ALCGKGS
+1852 
-1859 DNKFIHSELLNGNKE
+1859 
-1874 FMRGVL
+1874 
-1880 SGYFGGD
+1880 
-1887 GAIDKKT
+1887 
-1894 KYISA
+1894 
-1899 YSVSRKLLENLQIM
+1899 
-1913 LGFGFG
+1913 
-1919 IYSKITKPTKCET
+1919 
-1932 NNRGSKNILQ
+1932 
-1942 GYTICIKSD
+1942 
-1951 GAVKFANEMRLFID
+1951 
-1965 YKQARL
+1965 
-1971 DEMAKAS
+1971 
-1978 TKSSEVNDVIPTFV
+1978 SEVNDTIPTFV
-1992 HNGKVQTNMNRKK
+1992 HNGKVHTNMNRKK

-2053 GCYDT
+2053 ALFDT

-2116 ELTQL
+2116 ELTLL

-2154 QRLLQ
+2154 QRMLN
-2159 ECAGIDAPEAEDDL
+2159 ECAGIDAPEADDEQNDSG
-2173 AARSKWIIRM
+2173 RSKWIIRM

-2317 DVGRTISDDI
+2317 DGSRTISDDI
-2327 QEIRSVLGIEA
+2327 QEIHSVLGIEA
-2338 AREALLTEMTG
+2338 AREALLSEMTG

-2433 SSFQVMLDLPH
+2433 SSFQVMLDLPN

-2453 FQAQNDQAEIAEAMG
+2453 FQAQNEQAEIAEAMG

-2496 GQGADNYNVGF
+2496 GQSADNYNIGF

>member
-1 MAMAT
+1 MSSSSSSSS
-6 TTTKPRV
+6 KPRV
-13 SKIVGIQFSILSP
+13 SKIVGIQFSMLSP
-26 EEIKKNAV
+26 DEIRKGSV
-34 TEITSRDTYIGNKP
+34 TEITSRDTYVGNKP
-48 VLGGLFCPYMGVSE
+48 VIGGLFCPYMGVSE
-62 PGMLC
+62 PGMIC

-73 YMQTPG
+73 YMNTPG
-79 YFGYI
+79 YFGRI
-84 QLAMPVFYYQHL
+84 ELAAPVFYYQHL
-96 NTIHKILR
+96 ATVHKILR

-111 RLLINKEQHKQALKM
+111 RLLINKEEHKQALKM

-138 ASKVKRCGDDNEE
+138 ASKVKQVKRCGDENED
-151 GCGCLMPKKIKKENL
+151 GCGCLMPKKIRKENL

-177 VKGMSEEDAKKM
+177 IKGMSEEDAKKM
-189 NMQLTPDIVLKI
+189 NMLLTPEIVLKI

-211 FMGFSPTFSRP
+211 FMGFSPAFSRP

-277 SVWHMVLQYYCATLV
+277 NIIADWHTVLQYYCATLV

-306 GRKLKSIKER
+306 GRPLKSIKER

-371 NRRFLMRLVRNGPEE
+371 NRRVLTKLVRNGPEE

-443 CHIARIMRQGD
+443 CHIARIMYQGD

-512 QDSLVGSYRLTR
+512 QDSLLGSYRFTR
-524 PNVSFTPREAMNLL
+524 PGVSFTPRDAMNLL
-538 MAYNGIN
+538 MAYNGVN
-545 EGLFATQAERIT
+545 EGLFAGHAERIT

-625 MAAAAFIDDL
+625 MAASDFIDNL
-635 QNIVTEYMKSSAYSV
+635 QNIVTEYMKGSAYSV
-650 GISDLIADRAT
+650 GISDLIANRST
-661 NEQITQSITAKKK
+661 NEQIAQSITSKKK
-674 EVKNLIDQTYLGF
+674 EVKNLIDQTYLGI

-711 TNDSGKIGLKSLSKD
+711 TNDSGKIGLKSLDKD

-731 MVKSGSKGSDL
+731 MVKAGSKGSDL

-815 KSVTWETPV
+815 K
-824 VVVENDEPKYV
+824 
-835 KIGEWIDAHISSSS
+835 
-849 SVQRMTEQNMEYL
+849 
-862 ELDHPV
+862 
-868 KIVTMDYDG
+868 
-877 HVSWET
+877 
-883 VSAVTRHD
+883 
-891 PGEKLYKITTH
+891 
-902 AGRYVT
+902 
-908 VTANKSLLVWNAE
+908 
-921 LGEFREKY
+921 
-929 TDEIKVGDFVPVA
+929 
-942 KHVRDLRSGV
+942 
-952 GIDEIQMTKYFP
+952 
-964 KSEFIY
+964 
-970 GSEVKTAI
+970 
-978 EMMNESMQD
+978 
-987 RKKIPSNWWDE
+987 
-998 NNNTAFTLPFDSKA
+998 
-1012 KLQRAIVRSKI
+1012 
-1023 DELSANGVYPPS
+1023 
-1035 GSRQWGIV
+1035 
-1043 PETFELNYENGT
+1043 
-1055 FIGLFIAEGNIN
+1055 
-1067 GANIYITNNDSKIRE
+1067 
-1082 FVKTWFAKYSI
+1082 
-1093 KCKEDIRK
+1093 
-1101 NAANGTTSTVVG
+1101 
-1113 TSCILAKFITQL
+1113 
-1125 VGHGADSKHV
+1125 
-1135 PNEAYI
+1135 
-1141 SNMEFVKGIISGYIS
+1141 
-1156 GDGHVSRNSI
+1156 
-1166 ESSSCSQRLT
+1166 
-1176 EDIAFL
+1176 
-1182 CSRIGVHARVFK
+1182 
-1194 SQLKRNNF
+1194 
-1202 GTKNIKP
+1202 
-1209 SYRLSIRS
+1209 
-1217 TNGQLFAEQI
+1217 
-1227 DLLHDQKN
+1227 
-1235 DRLKSITWTSALNK
+1235 
-1249 VQQHN
+1249 
-1254 DVVLDAIVS
+1254 
-1263 IEYVDPALHPKMY
+1263 
-1276 DLTIPTTLNF
+1276 
-1286 GLANG
+1286 
-1291 LQVRDTS
+1291 TS

-1324 NKGRVVQFSYGE
+1324 NKGRVIQFSYGE
-1336 DGIDPVKVESQIIPL
+1336 DGIDPVKVESQIMPL

-1391 AENDAKCKHWI
+1391 TENDAKCKHWI

-1408 RENIIKCVFR
+1408 RETIIQRVFR
-1418 NKNTDRVF
+1418 NKNNDRVF

-1461 EAAYKRLETM
+1461 EAAYKRLESM
-1471 HYCAPTQLF
+1471 HYCAPTELF
-1480 KVMFFYY
+1480 KAMYFYY
-1487 LSPKDLLMVKRFNQ
+1487 LSPKDLLMVKRFNK
-1501 KALTVLL
+1501 KALSVLL

-1515 KNSLIAPGEMV
+1515 KSSLIAPGEMV

-1540 LTLNSVSYDTR
+1540 LTLN
-1551 VMLRIDGQIKVFQIG
+1551 
-1566 EYIDQYIEKAERMEN
+1566 
-1581 HPNDTKL
+1581 
-1588 GYINAD
+1588 
-1594 EDVFIPSVDAL
+1594 
-1605 GITSWKRVEAVTRHP
+1605 
-1620 VVNVDG
+1620 
-1626 TNTVLRVTTEDGRQV
+1626 
-1641 IATKAKSFLSID
+1641 
-1653 ANNQLAATNGSDLKV
+1653 
-1668 GDYIPINQR
+1668 
-1677 AFEMPE
+1677 
-1683 NDSFDVSIILKKSE
+1683 
-1697 YSFGSEIMKALSYCH
+1697 
-1712 ERNWWANH
+1712 
-1720 ANIDFVVP
+1720 
-1728 YARSDSLLEA
+1728 
-1738 TNGKCRQGANTK
+1738 
-1750 QSFETGIVYLKH
+1750 
-1762 KGKQSRIP
+1762 
-1770 EKIPYDFEF
+1770 
-1779 GYLIG
+1779 
-1784 AYCAE
+1784 
-1789 GCITKTQ
+1789 
-1796 ISISNNDVKFFE
+1796 
-1808 PINALMLRWGIT
+1808 
-1820 TKYYVVSN
+1820 
-1828 KNGQEGWTSSDLRI
+1828 
-1842 YSKLL
+1842 
-1847 TEILN
+1847 
-1852 ALCGKGS
+1852 
-1859 DNKFIHSELLNGNKE
+1859 
-1874 FMRGVL
+1874 
-1880 SGYFGGD
+1880 
-1887 GAIDKKT
+1887 
-1894 KYISA
+1894 
-1899 YSVSRKLLENLQIM
+1899 
-1913 LGFGFG
+1913 
-1919 IYSKITKPTKCET
+1919 
-1932 NNRGSKNILQ
+1932 
-1942 GYTICIKSD
+1942 
-1951 GAVKFANEMRLFID
+1951 
-1965 YKQARL
+1965 
-1971 DEMAKAS
+1971 
-1978 TKSSEVNDVIPTFV
+1978 
-1992 HNGKVQTNMNRKK
+1992 
-2005 LAAIIGTNPFP
+2005 
-2016 DVRFDKIVSIEEIPN
+2016 
-2031 PTEWMYDFT
+2031 
-2040 VEETRTFIVENGM
+2040 
-2053 GCYDT
+2053 T

-2121 SELVESVSICFDPDD
+2121 SELVESISICFDPDD
-2136 LNTLIQEDR
+2136 LNTMIQEDR

-2154 QRLLQ
+2154 QRMLN
-2159 ECAGIDAPEAEDDL
+2159 ECAGIDAPEGDADPNDS
-2173 AARSKWIIRM
+2173 ARSKWIIRM

-2263 NNIVLRGLKNISKVT
+2263 NNIVLRGLKNIKKVT

-2317 DVGRTISDDI
+2317 DVNRTISDDI
-2327 QEIRSVLGIEA
+2327 QEIHSVLGIEA

-2363 SLLCDRMTASAGM
+2363 SLLCDRMTASSHM

-2433 SSFQVMLDLPH
+2433 SSFQVMLDLPQ

-2453 FQAQNDQAEIAEAMG
+2453 FQAQNEQEEIAEAMG
-2468 AAAMDTSACAFEN
+2468 SAAMDTSACAFEK

-2496 GQGADNYNVGF
+2496 GHGADNYNVGF